1 MRKICLLFACVAFS
15 AVVFAQSDDVSKK
28 LSVTTQLFLDELKGE
43 ISFERNTQN
52 EKKLGLKPVDM
63 DLRWNR
69 KHRDRMIAT
78 PDTID
83 GEVFIS
89 AFIRLEDDS
98 QLSELEA
105 LGVQVQ
111 CSFDN
116 GLITANIPVDKIN
129 EVASIS
135 NVQRVNVASLMT
147 PATYKAREA
156 THVDDLLTLSN
167 DAISSGLTN
176 KYDGTGV
183 VLGVIDTGIDFQHI
197 AFKDKNGNSR
207 IKRAYVY
214 NGTSAKEYSKF
225 TATSPTTD
233 DRTADHGTHTSS
245 TAGGSSVIVNGNTVT
260 VTDDHANATYGGMA
274 PGADLYLAGING
286 LKSTYLANAF
296 QKICNYADE
305 VGKPVVVSNS
315 WGSQYGPHDGTDDF
329 GAVVS
334 RYFGSSH
341 PNHVCLFAAS
351 NDAGKSKDNEGGGY
365 HLSGTASK
373 SNPLGAI
380 LRSATYTNTDA
391 GYYYTDII
399 ANAWARSTSVSTI
412 ACTIYVLNS
421 KTGKVLTSVTVTPTS
436 SYGTSVSGLSNY
448 YEGSLKVYKD
458 YISGSKAQLLIQ
470 AEDLTSKSLYET
482 TQNGEKYYK
491 SNYTLAVQ
499 FYPTSGSSVIDV
511 WGGSYC
517 YYTDHL
523 STEGITWT
531 DGTDDMTVSD
541 EAMNP
546 NVISVGAYVTS
557 NRTTNYAGTTTDHS
571 YEYTIGDIA
580 PFSSYA
586 TASESVT
593 GLQYPWISAPGA
605 RLIAGVN
612 HYHTASTDDYSYYGS
627 NFNQDLVVNSASNPY
642 AAMEGTSMATP
653 VAAGIVALWLQA
665 AKEVDKQLTN
675 DDVKEIMKET
685 AIQDSYTTTGPN
697 ASHFG
702 QGKINAL
709 AGVQYILGANAS
721 PNIKAATTE
730 LTFAGDQKQIYRQ
743 AVNVKGFNLLEDI
756 SVTLNDENGIY
767 SVLPTTISTAD
778 AKNGVDLIITWAPI
792 DAGTSSASIVL
803 SSIDAEPVTINITG
817 TAEEVVPTIVA
828 SSESLAFAGDQK
840 QIYRQ
845 AVNVKGF
852 NLLEDISVTLND
864 ENGIY
869 SVLPTTIST
878 ADAKNGVDL
887 IITWAPID
895 AGTSSAS
902 IVLSSTDAEPVTI
915 NITGTAEEVIPTI
928 VASSESLTFAGYATL
943 SYELSCNVKG
953 LHLEDDISVTLNDEN
968 GVYSVS
974 PTTISKD
981 EAAEGIDLVI
991 TWSPVEAGSQQATIT
1006 LSSEGAED
1014 VVVSLNG
1021 TAEAAIPTIFTS
1033 ETSLSFSAG
1042 INVTD
1047 SKTLTV
1053 SGRFLAGNV
1062 TATLT
1067 DENGVFSVNPESFEV
1082 EENGTTV
1089 SVSFNASD
1097 EGNYSALLTL
1107 ASEGAECV
1115 SIALSAE
1122 ASDGGT
1128 AADPYLN
1135 IAKYAT
1141 IDEAGWNQKYV
1152 NNLYKYTENTDDGE
1166 AWLTMPIYG
1175 AWSTTYYD
1183 SHPQKWIAS
1192 NINSTLNTYTG
1203 KSWTASDVYQGNGE
1217 YFTSTIARGMGN
1229 GSKYATSPS
1238 TVTFYVTNITAVK
1251 LLGLNSKNTIS
1262 TNWNGTTTTSY
1273 PTYLEVYECSR
1284 NADGSLTEGTTTVG
1298 KESDD
1303 TKNASVNLS
1312 IASLDASKIY
1322 KVVAGQYRGFLY
1334 EIAFQTPLQ
1343 TAEPVVDAT
1352 PTELSLVSRIG
1363 STDEA
1368 TFKVTATDLME
1379 EVSVTLSD
1387 ENGVFSV
1394 DKTSISAEEALG
1406 GVEVLVSFSPTTG
1419 GTYTGTI
1426 TLTTKDAAPIT
1437 ISLTGTVAYEKGD
1450 TNMDGAVDIS
1460 DVVLAVNYVLGSA
1473 DASAEYGVTT
1483 YGDMN
1488 ADGTV
1493 DISDVVVIV
1502 NKILGGN
1509 TQE

>member
-1 MRKICLLFACVAFS
+1 MRKICLLFACMAFS
-15 AVVFAQSDDVSKK
+15 AVVFAQSDDMSKK

-52 EKKLGLKPVDM
+52 EKKLGLKPVDL

-98 QLSELEA
+98 QLNELEA

-129 EVASIS
+129 EVAGIS

-214 NGTSAKEYSKF
+214 NGTSAKEYSNF
-225 TATSPTTD
+225 TASSPTSD

-305 VGKPVVVSNS
+305 VGKPVVLSNS

-334 RYFGSSH
+334 SYFGPSH

-421 KTGKVLTSVTVTPTS
+421 KTGNVLTSVTVTPT

-491 SNYTLAVQ
+491 SNYTLAIQ

-511 WGGSYC
+511 WGGGYC

-756 SVTLNDENGIY
+756 SVTLNDESGIY
-767 SVLPTTISTAD
+767 SVSPTTISA
-778 AKNGVDLIITWAPI
+778 
-792 DAGTSSASIVL
+792 
-803 SSIDAEPVTINITG
+803 
-817 TAEEVVPTIVA
+817 
-828 SSESLAFAGDQK
+828 
-840 QIYRQ
+840 
-845 AVNVKGF
+845 
-852 NLLEDISVTLND
+852 
-864 ENGIY
+864 
-869 SVLPTTIST
+869 

-953 LHLEDDISVTLNDEN
+953 LHLEDGISVTLNDEN

-1021 TAEAAIPTIFTS
+1021 SAEAAIPTIFAN

-1042 INVTD
+1042 INETN

-1053 SGRFLAGNV
+1053 TGRFLAGNV

-1107 ASEGAECV
+1107 ESEGAESV

-1141 IDEAGWNQKYV
+1141 IDEVGWNQKYV
-1152 NNLYKYTENTDDGE
+1152 NNLYKYTENTDDGV
-1166 AWLTMPIYG
+1166 AWLTMPVYG
-1175 AWSTTYYD
+1175 AWTTTYYD

-1217 YFTSTIARGMGN
+1217 YFTSTTARGMGN

-1262 TNWNGTTTTSY
+1262 TNNGNSY

-1322 KVVAGQYRGFLY
+1322 KVVAAQYRGFLY
-1334 EIAFQTPLQ
+1334 EIAFQTPLP
-1343 TAEPVVDAT
+1343 TVVPVVDAT

-1363 STDEA
+1363 SADEA

-1406 GVEVLVSFSPTTG
+1406 GAEVLVTFSPTTG

-1426 TLTTKDAAPIT
+1426 MLTTKDASPIT

-1450 TNMDGAVDIS
+1450 TNMDGTVDIS

>member
-1 MRKICLLFACVAFS
+1 MRKICLLFACMAFS
-15 AVVFAQSDDVSKK
+15 SVVFAQSDDVSKK

-89 AFIRLEDDS
+89 AFIRLENDS

-129 EVASIS
+129 EVAGIS

-214 NGTSAKEYSKF
+214 NGTSAKEYSNF
-225 TATSPTTD
+225 TASSPTSD

-286 LKSTYLANAF
+286 LTSTYLANAF

-334 RYFGSSH
+334 SYFGSSH

-436 SYGTSVSGLSNY
+436 YGTSVSGLSNY

-458 YISGSKAQLLIQ
+458 YISGSKAQLLVQ

-491 SNYTLAVQ
+491 SNYTLAIQ

-511 WGGSYC
+511 WGGDYC

-557 NRTTNYAGTTTDHS
+557 NKTTNYAGTTTDHS

-593 GLQYPWISAPGA
+593 SLQYPWISAPGA

-665 AKEVDKQLTN
+665 ANEVDKQLTN

-685 AIQDSYTTTGPN
+685 AIHDSYTTTGPN

-709 AGVQYILGANAS
+709 AGVQYILGANAN
-721 PNIKAATTE
+721 PRIKAATTE
-730 LTFAGDQKQIYRQ
+730 LTFAG
-743 AVNVKGFNLLEDI
+743 
-756 SVTLNDENGIY
+756 
-767 SVLPTTISTAD
+767 
-778 AKNGVDLIITWAPI
+778 
-792 DAGTSSASIVL
+792 
-803 SSIDAEPVTINITG
+803 
-817 TAEEVVPTIVA
+817 
-828 SSESLAFAGDQK
+828 
-840 QIYRQ
+840 
-845 AVNVKGF
+845 
-852 NLLEDISVTLND
+852 
-864 ENGIY
+864 
-869 SVLPTTIST
+869 
-878 ADAKNGVDL
+878 
-887 IITWAPID
+887 
-895 AGTSSAS
+895 
-902 IVLSSTDAEPVTI
+902 
-915 NITGTAEEVIPTI
+915 
-928 VASSESLTFAGYATL
+928 YATL
-943 SYELSCNVKG
+943 SYEMSCNVKG
-953 LHLEDDISVTLNDEN
+953 LHLEDGISVTLNDEN

-974 PTTISKD
+974 PATISKD
-981 EAAEGIDLVI
+981 EAAEGIDLLI
-991 TWSPVEAGSQQATIT
+991 AWSPLEAGSQQATIT
-1006 LSSEGAED
+1006 LSSEGAQD
-1014 VVVSLNG
+1014 VVISLNG
-1021 TAEAAIPTIFTS
+1021 TAEAAIPTILAS

-1042 INVTD
+1042 INET
-1047 SKTLTV
+1047 KTSTFTV

-1067 DENGVFSVNPESFEV
+1067 DENGVFSVSPASFEA
-1082 EENGTTV
+1082 EENGTTI
-1089 SVSFNASD
+1089 SVRFNASA

-1107 ASEGAECV
+1107 ASEGAESV

-1141 IDEAGWNQKYV
+1141 IDEAGWNPKYV
-1152 NNLYKYTENTDDGE
+1152 NNLYKYTADTDHGV
-1166 AWLTMPIYG
+1166 AWLTMPVYG
-1175 AWSTTYYD
+1175 AWTTTYYD

-1192 NINSTLNTYTG
+1192 NVSSTQNTYTG
-1203 KSWTASDVYQGNGE
+1203 KPWTASDIYQGSSA
-1217 YFTSTIARGMGN
+1217 YFTSTTARAMGN
-1229 GSKYATSPS
+1229 GSKYASSPS
-1238 TVTFYVTNITAVK
+1238 TITFYVTNITAVK
-1251 LLGLNSKNTIS
+1251 LLGLNGSK
-1262 TNWNGTTTTSY
+1262 TTTSGLFGSSSY
-1273 PTYLEVYECSR
+1273 PTYLEIYECTR
-1284 NADGSLTEGTTTVG
+1284 NADGSLTEGTTTVA
-1298 KESDD
+1298 KETDD

-1312 IASLDASKIY
+1312 IASLHASKIY

-1334 EIAFQTPLQ
+1334 EIAFQTPLP
-1343 TAEPVVDAT
+1343 TADPLVDAT
-1352 PTELSLVSRIG
+1352 PTHLSLLSRIG
-1363 STDEA
+1363 STAEA
-1368 TFKVTATDLME
+1368 TFQVTATDLKE
-1379 EVSVTLSD
+1379 HVTVTLAD
-1387 ENGVFSV
+1387 DNGVFSV
-1394 DKTSISAEEALG
+1394 NKTSISAEEAQG
-1406 GVEVLVSFSPTTG
+1406 GAEILVSFSPATG
-1419 GTYTGTI
+1419 GTYTGTV
-1426 TLTTKDAAPIT
+1426 TLTTRDAAPVT
-1437 ISLTGTVAYEKGD
+1437 ISLTGTVAYEMGD

-1460 DVVLAVNYVLGSA
+1460 DAVLAVNYVLGSA

-1488 ADGTV
+1488 ADGTL
-1493 DISDVVVIV
+1493 DISDVVAIV
-1502 NKILGGN
+1502 SKILGGSD
-1509 TQE
+1509 QE

>member
-1 MRKICLLFACVAFS
+1 MRKICLLFACMAFS

-89 AFIRLEDDS
+89 AFIRLENDS

-111 CSFDN
+111 CLFDN

-129 EVASIS
+129 EVAGIS

-214 NGTSAKEYSKF
+214 NGTSAKEYSNF
-225 TATSPTTD
+225 TASSPTSD

-260 VTDDHANATYGGMA
+260 VTDDHARATYGGMA

-286 LKSTYLANAF
+286 LTSTYLANAF
-296 QKICNYADE
+296 QKICSYADE

-329 GAVVS
+329 GTVVS
-334 RYFGSSH
+334 RYFGPSH

-436 SYGTSVSGLSNY
+436 YGTSVSGLSNY

-458 YISGSKAQLLIQ
+458 YISGNKAQLLVQ

-491 SNYTLAVQ
+491 SNYTLAIQ

-511 WGGSYC
+511 WGGDYC

-557 NRTTNYAGTTTDHS
+557 NRTTNHAGTTTDHS

-612 HYHTASTDDYSYYGS
+612 HYHTASTDEYSYYGS
-627 NFNQDLVVNSASNPY
+627 KLNKDLIVNSASNPY

-665 AKEVDKQLTN
+665 ANEVDKQLTN
-675 DDVKEIMKET
+675 DDVKEIMKAT
-685 AIQDSYTTTGPN
+685 AIQDSYTTSGPN

-709 AGVQYILGANAS
+709 AGVQYILGANAN
-721 PNIKAATTE
+721 PRIKAATTE
-730 LTFAGDQKQIYRQ
+730 LTFAG
-743 AVNVKGFNLLEDI
+743 
-756 SVTLNDENGIY
+756 
-767 SVLPTTISTAD
+767 
-778 AKNGVDLIITWAPI
+778 
-792 DAGTSSASIVL
+792 
-803 SSIDAEPVTINITG
+803 
-817 TAEEVVPTIVA
+817 
-828 SSESLAFAGDQK
+828 
-840 QIYRQ
+840 
-845 AVNVKGF
+845 
-852 NLLEDISVTLND
+852 
-864 ENGIY
+864 
-869 SVLPTTIST
+869 
-878 ADAKNGVDL
+878 
-887 IITWAPID
+887 
-895 AGTSSAS
+895 
-902 IVLSSTDAEPVTI
+902 
-915 NITGTAEEVIPTI
+915 
-928 VASSESLTFAGYATL
+928 YATL
-943 SYELSCNVKG
+943 SYEMSCNVKG
-953 LHLEDDISVTLNDEN
+953 LHLEDGISVTLNDEN

-981 EAAEGIDLVI
+981 EAAEGIDLLI
-991 TWSPVEAGSQQATIT
+991 TWSPLEAGSQQATIT
-1006 LSSEGAED
+1006 LSSEGAQD
-1014 VVVSLNG
+1014 VVISLNG
-1021 TAEAAIPTIFTS
+1021 TAEAAIPTILAS

-1042 INVTD
+1042 INET
-1047 SKTLTV
+1047 KTSTFTV

-1062 TATLT
+1062 TAALT
-1067 DENGVFSVNPESFEV
+1067 DENGVFSVSPASFEA
-1082 EENGTTV
+1082 EENGTTI
-1089 SVSFNASD
+1089 SVRFNASA

-1107 ASEGAECV
+1107 ASEGAESV

-1141 IDEAGWNQKYV
+1141 IDQAGWNPKYV
-1152 NNLYKYTENTDDGE
+1152 NNLYKYTADTDHGV
-1166 AWLTMPIYG
+1166 AWLTMPVYG
-1175 AWSTTYYD
+1175 AWTTTYYD

-1192 NINSTLNTYTG
+1192 NVSSTRNTYTG
-1203 KSWTASDVYQGNGE
+1203 KPWTASDIYQGSSA
-1217 YFTSTIARGMGN
+1217 YFTSTTARAMGN
-1229 GSKYATSPS
+1229 GSKYASAPS

-1251 LLGLNSKNTIS
+1251 LLGLNGSK
-1262 TNWNGTTTTSY
+1262 TTTSGLFGSSSY
-1273 PTYLEVYECSR
+1273 PTYLEVYECTR

-1298 KESDD
+1298 KETDD

-1312 IASLDASKIY
+1312 IASLHASKIY

-1334 EIAFQTPLQ
+1334 EIAFQTPLP
-1343 TAEPVVDAT
+1343 TADPLVDAT
-1352 PTELSLVSRIG
+1352 PTELSLLSRIG

-1368 TFKVTATDLME
+1368 TFEVTATDLKE
-1379 EVSVTLSD
+1379 HLTVTLTD
-1387 ENGVFSV
+1387 DNGVFSV
-1394 DKTSISAEEALG
+1394 NKTSIPAEEAQG
-1406 GVEVLVSFSPTTG
+1406 GAEILVSFSPTTG
-1419 GTYTGTI
+1419 GTYTGTV
-1426 TLTTKDAAPIT
+1426 TLTTRDAAPVT
-1437 ISLTGTVAYEKGD
+1437 ISLTGTVAYEMGD

-1460 DVVLAVNYVLGSA
+1460 DAVLAVNYVLGSA

-1488 ADGTV
+1488 ADGTL
-1493 DISDVVVIV
+1493 DISDVVAIV
-1502 NKILGGN
+1502 SKILGGSD
-1509 TQE
+1509 QE

>member
-1 MRKICLLFACVAFS
+1 MRKICLLFACMAFS

-129 EVASIS
+129 EVANIS

-214 NGTSAKEYSKF
+214 NGTSAKEYSNF
-225 TATSPTTD
+225 TASSPTSD

-260 VTDDHANATYGGMA
+260 VTDDHARATYGGMA

-286 LKSTYLANAF
+286 LTSTYLANAF

-305 VGKPVVVSNS
+305 AGKPVVVSNS

-334 RYFGSSH
+334 RYFGPSH

-421 KTGKVLTSVTVTPTS
+421 KTGKVLTSVTVTPS

-458 YISGSKAQLLIQ
+458 YISGSKAQLLVQ

-491 SNYTLAVQ
+491 SNYTLAIQ

-511 WGGSYC
+511 WGGDYC

-557 NRTTNYAGTTTDHS
+557 NRTTNYAATTTDHS

-665 AKEVDKQLTN
+665 ANEVDKQLTN

-685 AIQDSYTTTGPN
+685 AIHDSYTTTGPN

-709 AGVQYILGANAS
+709 AGVQYILGANAN
-721 PNIKAATTE
+721 PRIKAATTE
-730 LTFAGDQKQIYRQ
+730 LTFAG
-743 AVNVKGFNLLEDI
+743 
-756 SVTLNDENGIY
+756 
-767 SVLPTTISTAD
+767 
-778 AKNGVDLIITWAPI
+778 
-792 DAGTSSASIVL
+792 
-803 SSIDAEPVTINITG
+803 
-817 TAEEVVPTIVA
+817 
-828 SSESLAFAGDQK
+828 
-840 QIYRQ
+840 
-845 AVNVKGF
+845 
-852 NLLEDISVTLND
+852 
-864 ENGIY
+864 
-869 SVLPTTIST
+869 
-878 ADAKNGVDL
+878 
-887 IITWAPID
+887 
-895 AGTSSAS
+895 
-902 IVLSSTDAEPVTI
+902 
-915 NITGTAEEVIPTI
+915 
-928 VASSESLTFAGYATL
+928 YATL
-943 SYELSCNVKG
+943 SYEMSCNVKG
-953 LHLEDDISVTLNDEN
+953 LHLEDGISVTLNDEN

-974 PTTISKD
+974 PTTIPKD
-981 EAAEGIDLVI
+981 EAAEGIDLLI
-991 TWSPVEAGSQQATIT
+991 TWSPLEAGSQQATIT
-1006 LSSEGAED
+1006 LSSEGADD
-1014 VVVSLNG
+1014 VVISLNG
-1021 TAEAAIPTIFTS
+1021 TAEAAIPTIFAS

-1042 INVTD
+1042 INET
-1047 SKTLTV
+1047 KTSTFTV

-1067 DENGVFSVNPESFEV
+1067 DENGVFSVSPASFEA
-1082 EENGTTV
+1082 EENGTTI
-1089 SVSFNASD
+1089 SVRFNASA

-1107 ASEGAECV
+1107 ASEGAESV

-1141 IDEAGWNQKYV
+1141 IDEAGWNPKYV
-1152 NNLYKYTENTDDGE
+1152 NNLYKYTADTDHGV
-1166 AWLTMPIYG
+1166 AWLTMPVYG
-1175 AWSTTYYD
+1175 AWTTTYYD

-1192 NINSTLNTYTG
+1192 NVNSTRNTYTG
-1203 KSWTASDVYQGNGE
+1203 KPWTASDIYQGSSA
-1217 YFTSTIARGMGN
+1217 YFTSTTARAMGN
-1229 GSKYATSPS
+1229 GSKYAVSPS

-1251 LLGLNSKNTIS
+1251 LLGLNSKNTLS
-1262 TNWNGTTTTSY
+1262 TNNGSGY
-1273 PTYLEVYECSR
+1273 PTYLEVYECTR

-1298 KESDD
+1298 KETDD

-1312 IASLDASKIY
+1312 IASLHASKIY
-1322 KVVAGQYRGFLY
+1322 KVVAAQYRGFLY
-1334 EIAFQTPLQ
+1334 EIAFQTPLP
-1343 TAEPVVDAT
+1343 TADPLVDAT
-1352 PTELSLVSRIG
+1352 PTELSLLSRIG

-1368 TFKVTATDLME
+1368 SFQVTATDLKE
-1379 EVSVTLSD
+1379 HLTVTLTD
-1387 ENGVFSV
+1387 DNGVFSV
-1394 DKTSISAEEALG
+1394 NKTSISAEEALG
-1406 GVEVLVSFSPTTG
+1406 GAEILVSFSPTTG
-1419 GTYTGTI
+1419 GTYTGTV
-1426 TLTTKDAAPIT
+1426 TLTTRDAAPVT
-1437 ISLTGTVAYEKGD
+1437 ISLTGTVAYEMGD

-1460 DVVLAVNYVLGSA
+1460 VAVLAVNYVLGSA

-1488 ADGTV
+1488 ADGTL
-1493 DISDVVVIV
+1493 DISDVVLIV
-1502 NKILGGN
+1502 SKILGGSV
-1509 TQE
+1509 QE

>member
-1 MRKICLLFACVAFS
+1 MAFS
-15 AVVFAQSDDVSKK
+15 AVVFAQSDDVGKK
-28 LSVTTQLFLDELKGE
+28 LSITTQMFLDELKGE

-83 GEVFIS
+83 GEVYIS

-129 EVASIS
+129 EVAGIS

-197 AFKDKNGNSR
+197 AFKDKNGDSR

-214 NGTSAKEYSKF
+214 NGSRAQEYSNF
-225 TATSPTTD
+225 TATSPTSD

-315 WGSQYGPHDGTDDF
+315 WGSQNGPHDGTDDF
-329 GAVVS
+329 GTVVS
-334 RYFGSSH
+334 SYFGPSH

-365 HLSGTASK
+365 YLSGSASK

-380 LRSATYTNTDA
+380 IRSDSYTNTDA

-412 ACTIYVLNS
+412 ACNFYVLDS
-421 KTGKVLTSVTVTPTS
+421 KTGEVKTSVTVTPST
-436 SYGTSVSGLSNY
+436 YGTGTSVSGLSNY
-448 YEGSLKVYKD
+448 YKGDIYVYR
-458 YISGSKAQLLIQ
+458 YTSGNKTQLIIKAT
-470 AEDLTSKSLYET
+470 DLTSTSIYAV

-491 SNYTLAVQ
+491 SNYTLAIQ

-511 WGGSYC
+511 WGGDYC

-523 STEGITWT
+523 STKGITWT
-531 DGTDDMTVSD
+531 DGTDDMSVSD

-557 NRTTNYAGTTTDHS
+557 NRTTNYAGTTTDYS
-571 YEYTIGDIA
+571 DEYTVGDIA

-605 RLIAGVN
+605 RLTAGVN

-627 NFNQDLVVNSASNPY
+627 YLDKDLVVNSASNPY

-756 SVTLNDENGIY
+756 SVTLNDESGIY
-767 SVLPTTISTAD
+767 SVLPTTISAAD

-792 DAGTSSASIVL
+792 DAGTSSASVVL
-803 SSIDAEPVTINITG
+803 SSTDAEPVTINITG

-828 SSESLAFAGDQK
+828 SSESLTFAGDQK

-869 SVLPTTIST
+869 SVLPTTISA

-915 NITGTAEEVIPTI
+915 NITGTAEEVVPTI

-1021 TAEAAIPTIFTS
+1021 TAEAAIPTIFAS
-1033 ETSLSFSAG
+1033 ETSLSFSSG
-1042 INVTD
+1042 INETD

-1089 SVSFNASD
+1089 SVNFNASD

-1107 ASEGAECV
+1107 ASEGAERV
-1115 SIALSAE
+1115 SIVLSAE

-1141 IDEAGWNQKYV
+1141 IDEAGWNKKYV
-1152 NNLYKYTENTDDGE
+1152 NNLYKYTEYTDDGE

-1192 NINSTLNTYTG
+1192 NINSTQNTYTG
-1203 KSWTASDVYQGNGE
+1203 KSWTASDVYQGSGE
-1217 YFTSTIARGMGN
+1217 YFTSTTARGMGN

-1262 TNWNGTTTTSY
+1262 TNNGNSY

-1368 TFKVTATDLME
+1368 TFKVTATDLKE
-1379 EVSVTLSD
+1379 EVTVTLSD

-1406 GVEVLVSFSPTTG
+1406 GVDVLVSFSPTTG

-1437 ISLTGTVAYEKGD
+1437 ISLTGTIAYEKGD
-1450 TNMDGAVDIS
+1450 TNMDGTVDIS

-1493 DISDVVVIV
+1493 DISDVVIIV

>member
-1 MRKICLLFACVAFS
+1 MRKICLLFACMAFS

-28 LSVTTQLFLDELKGE
+28 LSVTTQLLLDELKGE

-52 EKKLGLKPVDM
+52 EKKLGLKPVDL

-129 EVASIS
+129 EVAGIS

-167 DAISSGLTN
+167 DAISSGLSN

-214 NGTSAKEYSKF
+214 NGKSAQEYSKF

-365 HLSGTASK
+365 HLSGIASK

-458 YISGSKAQLLIQ
+458 YISGSKAQLLIK

-491 SNYTLAVQ
+491 SNYTLAIQ

-511 WGGSYC
+511 WGGGYC

-709 AGVQYILGANAS
+709 AGVQYILGANAN

-743 AVNVKGFNLLEDI
+743 TVNVKGFNLLEDI
-756 SVTLNDENGIY
+756 SVTLNDESGIY
-767 SVLPTTISTAD
+767 SVSPTTISA
-778 AKNGVDLIITWAPI
+778 
-792 DAGTSSASIVL
+792 
-803 SSIDAEPVTINITG
+803 
-817 TAEEVVPTIVA
+817 
-828 SSESLAFAGDQK
+828 
-840 QIYRQ
+840 
-845 AVNVKGF
+845 
-852 NLLEDISVTLND
+852 
-864 ENGIY
+864 
-869 SVLPTTIST
+869 

-915 NITGTAEEVIPTI
+915 NITGTAEEVVPTI
-928 VASSESLTFAGYATL
+928 VASSESLTFSGYATL

-953 LHLEDDISVTLNDEN
+953 LHLEDGISVTLNDEN

-1021 TAEAAIPTIFTS
+1021 TAEAAIPTIFAS

-1042 INVTD
+1042 INETD

-1053 SGRFLAGNV
+1053 TGRFLAGNV

-1107 ASEGAECV
+1107 ASEGAESV

-1128 AADPYLN
+1128 ATDPYLN

-1152 NNLYKYTENTDDGE
+1152 NNLYKYTEDTDNGV
-1166 AWLTMPIYG
+1166 AWLTMPVYG

-1192 NINSTLNTYTG
+1192 NINSTQNTYTG
-1203 KSWTASDVYQGNGE
+1203 KSWTASDVYQGSGE
-1217 YFTSTIARGMGN
+1217 YFTSTTARGMGN

-1251 LLGLNSKNTIS
+1251 LLGLNGSK
-1262 TNWNGTTTTSY
+1262 TTTSGLFGSSSY
-1273 PTYLEVYECSR
+1273 PTYLEVYECTR
-1284 NADGSLTEGTTTVG
+1284 NADSSLTEGTTTVG

-1322 KVVAGQYRGFLY
+1322 KVVAGQYRGFLF

-1368 TFKVTATDLME
+1368 TFKVAATDLKE
-1379 EVSVTLSD
+1379 EVTVTLSD
-1387 ENGVFSV
+1387 EKGVFSV

-1406 GVEVLVSFSPTTG
+1406 GAEVLVSFSPTTG

-1437 ISLTGTVAYEKGD
+1437 ISLTGTVTYEKGD
-1450 TNMDGAVDIS
+1450 TNMDGTVDIS

-1473 DASAEYGVTT
+1473 DASAEYGVTTYGVTT

>member
-1 MRKICLLFACVAFS
+1 MRKICLLFACMAFS

-89 AFIRLEDDS
+89 AFIRLENDS

-129 EVASIS
+129 EVAGIS

-197 AFKDKNGNSR
+197 AFKDKNGDSR

-214 NGTSAKEYSKF
+214 NGSRAQEYSKF

-329 GAVVS
+329 ADVIA
-334 RYFGSSH
+334 RYFGPSH

-365 HLSGTASK
+365 YLSGSASK

-380 LRSATYTNTDA
+380 IRSDSYTNTDA

-412 ACTIYVLNS
+412 ACNFYVLDS
-421 KTGKVLTSVTVTPTS
+421 KTGEVKTSVTVTPST
-436 SYGTSVSGLSNY
+436 YGTGTSVSGLSNY
-448 YEGSLKVYKD
+448 YKGDIYVYR
-458 YISGSKAQLLIQ
+458 YTSGNKTQLIIKAT
-470 AEDLTSKSLYET
+470 DLTSTSIYAV

-491 SNYTLAVQ
+491 SNYTLAIQ

-511 WGGSYC
+511 WGGDYC

-593 GLQYPWISAPGA
+593 DLQYPWISAPGA

-685 AIQDSYTTTGPN
+685 AIHDSYTTTGPN

-756 SVTLNDENGIY
+756 SVTLNDESGIY
-767 SVLPTTISTAD
+767 SVLPTTISA
-778 AKNGVDLIITWAPI
+778 
-792 DAGTSSASIVL
+792 
-803 SSIDAEPVTINITG
+803 
-817 TAEEVVPTIVA
+817 
-828 SSESLAFAGDQK
+828 
-840 QIYRQ
+840 
-845 AVNVKGF
+845 
-852 NLLEDISVTLND
+852 
-864 ENGIY
+864 
-869 SVLPTTIST
+869 

-915 NITGTAEEVIPTI
+915 NITGTAEEVVPTI

-1021 TAEAAIPTIFTS
+1021 TAEAAIPTIFAS
-1033 ETSLSFSAG
+1033 ETSLSFSSG
-1042 INVTD
+1042 INETD

-1089 SVSFNASD
+1089 SVSFNASA

-1107 ASEGAECV
+1107 ASEGAESI

-1152 NNLYKYTENTDDGE
+1152 NNLYRYTEDTDNGV
-1166 AWLTMPIYG
+1166 AWLTMPVYG

-1192 NINSTLNTYTG
+1192 NINSTQNTYTG
-1203 KSWTASDVYQGNGE
+1203 KSWTASDVYQGSGE
-1217 YFTSTIARGMGN
+1217 YFTSTTARGMGN

-1262 TNWNGTTTTSY
+1262 TNNGNSY
-1273 PTYLEVYECSR
+1273 PTYLEVYECTR

-1343 TAEPVVDAT
+1343 TAEPVMDAT

-1368 TFKVTATDLME
+1368 TFKVTATDLKE

-1450 TNMDGAVDIS
+1450 TNMDGTVDIS

-1502 NKILGGN
+1502 NKILGGSA
-1509 TQE
+1509 QE

>member
-1 MRKICLLFACVAFS
+1 MRKICLLFACMAFS

-83 GEVFIS
+83 GEVYIS

-129 EVASIS
+129 EVAAIS

-214 NGTSAKEYSKF
+214 NGSRAQEYSNF
-225 TATSPTTD
+225 TASSPTSD

-286 LKSTYLANAF
+286 LTSTYLANAF

-329 GAVVS
+329 GTIVS

-421 KTGKVLTSVTVTPTS
+421 KTGKVLTSVTVTPS

-458 YISGSKAQLLIQ
+458 YISGSKAQLLVQ

-491 SNYTLAVQ
+491 SNYTLAIQ

-511 WGGSYC
+511 WGGDYC

-593 GLQYPWISAPGA
+593 GFQYPWISAPGA

-685 AIQDSYTTTGPN
+685 AIHDSYTTTGPN

-721 PNIKAATTE
+721 PNIKAATT
-730 LTFAGDQKQIYRQ
+730 Q
-743 AVNVKGFNLLEDI
+743 
-756 SVTLNDENGIY
+756 
-767 SVLPTTISTAD
+767 
-778 AKNGVDLIITWAPI
+778 
-792 DAGTSSASIVL
+792 
-803 SSIDAEPVTINITG
+803 
-817 TAEEVVPTIVA
+817 
-828 SSESLAFAGDQK
+828 
-840 QIYRQ
+840 
-845 AVNVKGF
+845 
-852 NLLEDISVTLND
+852 
-864 ENGIY
+864 
-869 SVLPTTIST
+869 
-878 ADAKNGVDL
+878 
-887 IITWAPID
+887 
-895 AGTSSAS
+895 
-902 IVLSSTDAEPVTI
+902 
-915 NITGTAEEVIPTI
+915 
-928 VASSESLTFAGYATL
+928 LTFAGYATL

-953 LHLEDDISVTLNDEN
+953 LHLEDGISVTLNDEN

-974 PTTISKD
+974 PTTIPKD
-981 EAAEGIDLVI
+981 EAAEGIDLLI
-991 TWSPVEAGSQQATIT
+991 TWSPLEAGSQQATIT

-1014 VVVSLNG
+1014 VVISLNG
-1021 TAEAAIPTIFTS
+1021 TAEAAIPTILAS

-1042 INVTD
+1042 INET
-1047 SKTLTV
+1047 KTNTFTV

-1062 TATLT
+1062 TAMLT
-1067 DENGVFSVNPESFEV
+1067 DENCVFSVNPASFEA

-1089 SVSFNASD
+1089 SVHFNASA

-1107 ASEGAECV
+1107 ASEGAESV

-1152 NNLYKYTENTDDGE
+1152 NNLYKYSADTDHGV
-1166 AWLTMPIYG
+1166 AWLTMPVYG
-1175 AWSTTYYD
+1175 AWTTTYYD

-1192 NINSTLNTYTG
+1192 NVRSTQNTYTG
-1203 KSWTASDVYQGNGE
+1203 KSWTASDIYQGSDE
-1217 YFTSTIARGMGN
+1217 YFASTTARAMGN
-1229 GSKYATSPS
+1229 GSKYAASPS

-1251 LLGLNSKNTIS
+1251 LLGLNSKNTSS
-1262 TNWNGTTTTSY
+1262 TNNVSGY
-1273 PTYLEVYECSR
+1273 PTYLEVYECTR
-1284 NADGSLTEGTTTVG
+1284 NADGSLTEETTTVA
-1298 KESDD
+1298 KETDD

-1312 IASLDASKIY
+1312 IASLHASKIY

-1343 TAEPVVDAT
+1343 TADPFVDAT
-1352 PTELSLVSRIG
+1352 PTELSLLSRIG
-1363 STDEA
+1363 STAEA
-1368 TFKVTATDLME
+1368 TFQVTATDLKE
-1379 EVSVTLSD
+1379 DVALTLTD
-1387 ENGVFSV
+1387 EHGVFSV
-1394 DKTSISAEEALG
+1394 DKTSISAEEAQEG
-1406 GVEVLVSFSPTTG
+1406 AEILVSFSPTTG

-1426 TLTTKDAAPIT
+1426 TLTTKHAAPIT
-1437 ISLTGTVAYEKGD
+1437 ISLTGTVAYEMGD

-1460 DVVLAVNYVLGSA
+1460 DAVLAVNYVLGSA

-1488 ADGTV
+1488 ADGTL
-1493 DISDVVVIV
+1493 DISDVVAIV
-1502 NKILGGN
+1502 SKILGGN

>member
-1 MRKICLLFACVAFS
+1 MRKICLLFASMAFS

-52 EKKLGLKPVDM
+52 EKKLGLKPVDL

-129 EVASIS
+129 EVAGIS

-214 NGTSAKEYSKF
+214 NGKSAQEYSKF

-329 GAVVS
+329 GTVVS
-334 RYFGSSH
+334 SYFGSSH

-458 YISGSKAQLLIQ
+458 YISGSKAQLLIK

-482 TQNGEKYYK
+482 TQNGDKYYK
-491 SNYTLAVQ
+491 SNYTLAIQ

-517 YYTDHL
+517 YYSDHL

-557 NRTTNYAGTTTDHS
+557 NRTTNYAGTTSDHS

-612 HYHTASTDDYSYYGS
+612 HYHTASTDDNSYYGS
-627 NFNQDLVVNSASNPY
+627 YFNKDLVVNSANNPY

-709 AGVQYILGANAS
+709 AGVQYILGANAN
-721 PNIKAATTE
+721 PNIKVATTE

-756 SVTLNDENGIY
+756 SVTLNDESGIY
-767 SVLPTTISTAD
+767 SVSPTTISA
-778 AKNGVDLIITWAPI
+778 
-792 DAGTSSASIVL
+792 
-803 SSIDAEPVTINITG
+803 
-817 TAEEVVPTIVA
+817 
-828 SSESLAFAGDQK
+828 
-840 QIYRQ
+840 
-845 AVNVKGF
+845 
-852 NLLEDISVTLND
+852 
-864 ENGIY
+864 
-869 SVLPTTIST
+869 

-915 NITGTAEEVIPTI
+915 NITGTAEEVVPTI

-991 TWSPVEAGSQQATIT
+991 TWSPVEAGSQQATII

-1021 TAEAAIPTIFTS
+1021 TAEAAIPTIFAS

-1042 INVTD
+1042 INETD

-1067 DENGVFSVNPESFEV
+1067 DENGVFSVNPELFEV

-1089 SVSFNASD
+1089 SVSFNASA

-1107 ASEGAECV
+1107 ASEGAESI

-1141 IDEAGWNQKYV
+1141 IDEVGWNQKYV
-1152 NNLYKYTENTDDGE
+1152 NNLYKYTEDTDNGV
-1166 AWLTMPIYG
+1166 AWLTMPVYG
-1175 AWSTTYYD
+1175 AWTTTYYD

-1192 NINSTLNTYTG
+1192 NINSTQNTYTG
-1203 KSWTASDVYQGNGE
+1203 KSWTASDVYQGSGE
-1217 YFTSTIARGMGN
+1217 YFTSTTARGMGN

-1251 LLGLNSKNTIS
+1251 LLGLNGSK
-1262 TNWNGTTTTSY
+1262 TTTSGLFGSSSY
-1273 PTYLEVYECSR
+1273 PTYLEVYECTR

-1322 KVVAGQYRGFLY
+1322 KVVAGQYRGFLF

-1368 TFKVTATDLME
+1368 TFKVAATDLKE
-1379 EVSVTLSD
+1379 EVTVTLSD
-1387 ENGVFSV
+1387 EKGVFSV

-1406 GVEVLVSFSPTTG
+1406 GAEVLVSFSPTTG

-1437 ISLTGTVAYEKGD
+1437 ISLTGTVTYEKGD
-1450 TNMDGAVDIS
+1450 TNMDGTVDIS

-1473 DASAEYGVTT
+1473 DASAEYGVTTYGVTT

>member
-1 MRKICLLFACVAFS
+1 MRKICLLFVCVAFS
-15 AVVFAQSDDVSKK
+15 AIVFAQSDDVSKK

-52 EKKLGLKPVDM
+52 EKKLGLKPVDL

-83 GEVFIS
+83 GEIYIS

-129 EVASIS
+129 EVAGIS

-176 KYDGTGV
+176 KYDGTGI

-214 NGTSAKEYSKF
+214 NGKSAQEYSKF

-329 GAVVS
+329 GKVVS
-334 RYFGSSH
+334 SYFGSSH

-380 LRSATYTNTDA
+380 LRSATYSNTDA

-436 SYGTSVSGLSNY
+436 YGTSVSGLSNY
-448 YEGSLKVYKD
+448 YGGSLKVYKD
-458 YISGSKAQLLIQ
+458 YISGSKAQLIIK

-491 SNYTLAVQ
+491 SNYTLAIQ

-511 WGGSYC
+511 WGGDYC

-709 AGVQYILGANAS
+709 AGVQYILGANAN
-721 PNIKAATTE
+721 PNIKVATTE
-730 LTFAGDQKQIYRQ
+730 PIFAGDQKQIYRQ

-756 SVTLNDENGIY
+756 SVTLNDESGIY
-767 SVLPTTISTAD
+767 SVSPTTISA
-778 AKNGVDLIITWAPI
+778 
-792 DAGTSSASIVL
+792 
-803 SSIDAEPVTINITG
+803 
-817 TAEEVVPTIVA
+817 
-828 SSESLAFAGDQK
+828 
-840 QIYRQ
+840 
-845 AVNVKGF
+845 
-852 NLLEDISVTLND
+852 
-864 ENGIY
+864 
-869 SVLPTTIST
+869 

-981 EAAEGIDLVI
+981 KAAEGIDLVI

-1021 TAEAAIPTIFTS
+1021 TAEAAIPTIFAS
-1033 ETSLSFSAG
+1033 ETSLSFSSC
-1042 INVTD
+1042 INETD

-1107 ASEGAECV
+1107 ASEGAESI

-1152 NNLYKYTENTDDGE
+1152 NNLYKYTEDADNGV
-1166 AWLTMPIYG
+1166 AWLTMPVYG
-1175 AWSTTYYD
+1175 AWTTTYYD

-1192 NINSTLNTYTG
+1192 NVNSTQNTYTG
-1203 KSWTASDVYQGNGE
+1203 KSWTALDVYQGSGE

-1251 LLGLNSKNTIS
+1251 LLGLNGSK
-1262 TNWNGTTTTSY
+1262 TTTSGWFGSSSY
-1273 PTYLEVYECSR
+1273 PTYLEVYECTR

-1322 KVVAGQYRGFLY
+1322 KVVAAQHRGFLY

-1343 TAEPVVDAT
+1343 TAVPVVDAT

-1368 TFKVTATDLME
+1368 TFKVTATDLKE
-1379 EVSVTLSD
+1379 DVSVSLSD

-1394 DKTSISAEEALG
+1394 DKTSISAEEALEG
-1406 GVEVLVSFSPTTG
+1406 AEILVSFSPTTG
-1419 GTYTGTI
+1419 STYTGTI

-1502 NKILGGN
+1502 NKILGGSS
-1509 TQE
+1509 QE

>member
-1 MRKICLLFACVAFS
+1 MRKICLLFACMAFS

-83 GEVFIS
+83 GEVYIS

-129 EVASIS
+129 EVAAIS

-214 NGTSAKEYSKF
+214 NGSRAQEYSNF
-225 TATSPTTD
+225 TATSPTSD

-286 LKSTYLANAF
+286 LTSTYLANAF

-365 HLSGTASK
+365 HLSGSASK

-458 YISGSKAQLLIQ
+458 YISGSKAQLLVQ

-491 SNYTLAVQ
+491 SNYTLAIQ

-511 WGGSYC
+511 WGGGYC

-523 STEGITWT
+523 PSEGITWT

-593 GLQYPWISAPGA
+593 GFQYPWISAPGA

-627 NFNQDLVVNSASNPY
+627 YLNGDLVVNSASNPY

-675 DDVKEIMKET
+675 DDVKEIMKVT
-685 AIQDSYTTTGPN
+685 AIHDSYTTTGPN

-709 AGVQYILGANAS
+709 AGVQYILGANAN
-721 PNIKAATTE
+721 PRIKAATTE
-730 LTFAGDQKQIYRQ
+730 LTFAG
-743 AVNVKGFNLLEDI
+743 
-756 SVTLNDENGIY
+756 
-767 SVLPTTISTAD
+767 
-778 AKNGVDLIITWAPI
+778 
-792 DAGTSSASIVL
+792 
-803 SSIDAEPVTINITG
+803 
-817 TAEEVVPTIVA
+817 
-828 SSESLAFAGDQK
+828 
-840 QIYRQ
+840 
-845 AVNVKGF
+845 
-852 NLLEDISVTLND
+852 
-864 ENGIY
+864 
-869 SVLPTTIST
+869 
-878 ADAKNGVDL
+878 
-887 IITWAPID
+887 
-895 AGTSSAS
+895 
-902 IVLSSTDAEPVTI
+902 
-915 NITGTAEEVIPTI
+915 
-928 VASSESLTFAGYATL
+928 YATL
-943 SYELSCNVKG
+943 SYEMSCNVKG
-953 LHLEDDISVTLNDEN
+953 LHLEDGISVTLNDEN

-981 EAAEGIDLVI
+981 EAEEGIHLVV
-991 TWSPVEAGSQQATIT
+991 TWSPIAAGSQQATIT
-1006 LSSEGAED
+1006 LSSEGAQD

-1021 TAEAAIPTIFTS
+1021 TAEAAIPTILAS

-1042 INVTD
+1042 LNETKT
-1047 SKTLTV
+1047 STLTV

-1067 DENGVFSVNPESFEV
+1067 DENGVFSVNPASFEA

-1089 SVSFNASD
+1089 SVRFNASA

-1107 ASEGAECV
+1107 ASEGAESV
-1115 SIALSAE
+1115 TIALSAE
-1122 ASDGGT
+1122 AVDGGT

-1141 IDEAGWNQKYV
+1141 IDEAGWNKSYV
-1152 NNLYKYTENTDDGE
+1152 NTLYKYMEDTDHDV
-1166 AWLTMPIYG
+1166 AWLTMPVYG
-1175 AWSTTYYD
+1175 AWTTTYYD
-1183 SHPQKWIAS
+1183 LHPQKWIAS
-1192 NINSTLNTYTG
+1192 NVTSTNNTYTG
-1203 KSWTASDVYQGNGE
+1203 NTSWTASDVYQGSDA
-1217 YFTSTIARGMGN
+1217 YFTSTNARVMGN
-1229 GSKYATSPS
+1229 GSKYATTPS

-1251 LLGLNSKNTIS
+1251 LLGLNSKNTS
-1262 TNWNGTTTTSY
+1262 GWFTSY
-1273 PTYLEVYECSR
+1273 PTYLEVYECTR
-1284 NADGSLTEGTTTVG
+1284 NDDGSLTEGTTSIDRQANSTA
-1298 KESDD
+1298 
-1303 TKNASVNLS
+1303 NASVNLS
-1312 IASLDASKIY
+1312 VASLDASKIY
-1322 KVVAGQYRGFLY
+1322 KVVAGQYRGFLH

-1343 TAEPVVDAT
+1343 TAEPVVEGT
-1352 PTELSLVSRIG
+1352 PEELSLVSNIG
-1363 STDEA
+1363 KTANA
-1368 TFKVTATDLME
+1368 TFRVTATDLKDR
-1379 EVSVTLSD
+1379 VTVTLTD
-1387 ENGVFSV
+1387 EHGVFSV
-1394 DKTSISAEEALG
+1394 DKASISAEEAQG
-1406 GVEVLVSFSPTTG
+1406 GAEILVSFSPTTG
-1419 GTYTGTI
+1419 GTFAGTI
-1426 TLTTKDAAPIT
+1426 TLTTKHAAPVT
-1437 ISLTGTVAYEKGD
+1437 ISLTGTVAYEMGD

-1460 DVVLAVNYVLGSA
+1460 DAVLAVNYVLGSA
-1473 DASAEYGVTT
+1473 DPSAEYGVTT

-1488 ADGTV
+1488 ADATL
-1493 DISDVVVIV
+1493 DISDVVAIV
-1502 NKILGGN
+1502 NKILGGSP
-1509 TQE
+1509 QE

>member
-1 MRKICLLFACVAFS
+1 MRKICLLFACMAFS

-129 EVASIS
+129 EVAGIS

-214 NGTSAKEYSKF
+214 NGTSAKEYSNF
-225 TATSPTTD
+225 TASSPTSD

-260 VTDDHANATYGGMA
+260 VTDDHARATYGGMA

-329 GAVVS
+329 GTVVS
-334 RYFGSSH
+334 SYFGPSH

-421 KTGKVLTSVTVTPTS
+421 KTGKVLTSVTVTPS

-458 YISGSKAQLLIQ
+458 YISGSKAQLLVQ

-491 SNYTLAVQ
+491 SNYTLAIQ

-511 WGGSYC
+511 WGGDYC

-557 NRTTNYAGTTTDHS
+557 NRTTNYAATTTDHS

-665 AKEVDKQLTN
+665 ANEVDKQLTN

-685 AIQDSYTTTGPN
+685 AIHDSYTTTGPN

-709 AGVQYILGANAS
+709 AGVQYILGANAN
-721 PNIKAATTE
+721 PRIKAATTE
-730 LTFAGDQKQIYRQ
+730 LTFAG
-743 AVNVKGFNLLEDI
+743 
-756 SVTLNDENGIY
+756 
-767 SVLPTTISTAD
+767 
-778 AKNGVDLIITWAPI
+778 
-792 DAGTSSASIVL
+792 
-803 SSIDAEPVTINITG
+803 
-817 TAEEVVPTIVA
+817 
-828 SSESLAFAGDQK
+828 
-840 QIYRQ
+840 
-845 AVNVKGF
+845 
-852 NLLEDISVTLND
+852 
-864 ENGIY
+864 
-869 SVLPTTIST
+869 
-878 ADAKNGVDL
+878 
-887 IITWAPID
+887 
-895 AGTSSAS
+895 
-902 IVLSSTDAEPVTI
+902 
-915 NITGTAEEVIPTI
+915 
-928 VASSESLTFAGYATL
+928 YATL
-943 SYELSCNVKG
+943 SYEMSCNVKG
-953 LHLEDDISVTLNDEN
+953 LHLEDGISVTLNDEN

-974 PTTISKD
+974 PTTIPKD
-981 EAAEGIDLVI
+981 EAAEGIDLLI
-991 TWSPVEAGSQQATIT
+991 AWSPLEAGSQQATIT
-1006 LSSEGAED
+1006 LSSEGADD
-1014 VVVSLNG
+1014 VVISLNG
-1021 TAEAAIPTIFTS
+1021 TAEAAIPTIFAS

-1042 INVTD
+1042 INETD

-1053 SGRFLAGNV
+1053 TGRFLAGNV

-1107 ASEGAECV
+1107 ASEGAESV

-1141 IDEAGWNQKYV
+1141 IDEVGWNQKYV
-1152 NNLYKYTENTDDGE
+1152 NNLYKYTEDTDNGV

-1192 NINSTLNTYTG
+1192 NVRSTSNTYDG
-1203 KSWTASDVYQGNGE
+1203 RSWTASDVYQGSDE
-1217 YFTSTIARGMGN
+1217 YFTSVKARVMGKGN
-1229 GSKYATSPS
+1229 TTATSAS

-1251 LLGLNSKNTIS
+1251 LLGLNGSK
-1262 TNWNGTTTTSY
+1262 TTTSGWFGSSSY
-1273 PTYLEVYECSR
+1273 PTYLEVYECTR

-1298 KESDD
+1298 KETDD

-1312 IASLDASKIY
+1312 IASLHASKIY

-1334 EIAFQTPLQ
+1334 EIAFQTPLP
-1343 TAEPVVDAT
+1343 TADPLVDAT
-1352 PTELSLVSRIG
+1352 PTELSLLSRIG

-1368 TFKVTATDLME
+1368 TFQVTATDLKE
-1379 EVSVTLSD
+1379 HLTVTLTD
-1387 ENGVFSV
+1387 DNGVFSV
-1394 DKTSISAEEALG
+1394 NKTSISAEEAQG
-1406 GVEVLVSFSPTTG
+1406 GAEILVSFSPSTG

-1426 TLTTKDAAPIT
+1426 TLTTRDAAPVT
-1437 ISLTGTVAYEKGD
+1437 ISLTGTVAYEMGD

-1460 DVVLAVNYVLGSA
+1460 DAVLAVNYVLGSA

-1488 ADGTV
+1488 ADGTL
-1493 DISDVVVIV
+1493 DISDVVAIV
-1502 NKILGGN
+1502 SKILGGSD
-1509 TQE
+1509 QE

>member
-1 MRKICLLFACVAFS
+1 MRKICLLFACMAFS
-15 AVVFAQSDDVSKK
+15 AIVFAQSDDVSKK

-52 EKKLGLKPVDM
+52 EKKLGLKPVDL

-129 EVASIS
+129 EVAGIS

-197 AFKDKNGNSR
+197 AFKDKDGNSR

-214 NGTSAKEYSKF
+214 NGSRAQEYSNF
-225 TATSPTTD
+225 TATNPTSD

-260 VTDDHANATYGGMA
+260 VTDDHARATYGGMA

-436 SYGTSVSGLSNY
+436 YGTSVSGLSNY
-448 YEGSLKVYKD
+448 YGGSLKVYKD
-458 YISGSKAQLLIQ
+458 YISGSKAQLIIK

-491 SNYTLAVQ
+491 SNYTLAIQ

-511 WGGSYC
+511 WGGDYC

-612 HYHTASTDDYSYYGS
+612 HYHTASTDDNSYYGS
-627 NFNQDLVVNSASNPY
+627 YFNKDLVVNSASNPY

-721 PNIKAATTE
+721 PNIKVATTE

-756 SVTLNDENGIY
+756 SVTLNDESGIY
-767 SVLPTTISTAD
+767 SVSPTTISA
-778 AKNGVDLIITWAPI
+778 
-792 DAGTSSASIVL
+792 
-803 SSIDAEPVTINITG
+803 
-817 TAEEVVPTIVA
+817 
-828 SSESLAFAGDQK
+828 
-840 QIYRQ
+840 
-845 AVNVKGF
+845 
-852 NLLEDISVTLND
+852 
-864 ENGIY
+864 
-869 SVLPTTIST
+869 

-943 SYELSCNVKG
+943 SYELPCNVKG

-1021 TAEAAIPTIFTS
+1021 TAEDAIPTIFAS

-1042 INVTD
+1042 INETD

-1107 ASEGAECV
+1107 ASEGAESV

-1152 NNLYKYTENTDDGE
+1152 NNLYKYTEDTDNSV

-1192 NINSTLNTYTG
+1192 NINSTQNTYTG
-1203 KSWTASDVYQGNGE
+1203 KSWTASDVYQGSDE
-1217 YFTSTIARGMGN
+1217 YFTSTTARGMGN

-1334 EIAFQTPLQ
+1334 EIAFQTPMQ

-1368 TFKVTATDLME
+1368 TFRVTATDLKE
-1379 EVSVTLSD
+1379 EVTVTLSD

-1394 DKTSISAEEALG
+1394 DKTSISAEEALEG
-1406 GVEVLVSFSPTTG
+1406 AEVLVSFSPTTG
-1419 GTYTGTI
+1419 GNYTGTI
-1426 TLTTKDAAPIT
+1426 TLTTKDAVPIT

-1450 TNMDGAVDIS
+1450 TNMDGTVDIS
-1460 DVVLAVNYVLGSA
+1460 DVVLTVNYVLGSA

-1493 DISDVVVIV
+1493 DISDVVIIV

>member
-1 MRKICLLFACVAFS
+1 MAFS

-52 EKKLGLKPVDM
+52 EKKLGLKPVDL

-89 AFIRLEDDS
+89 AFIRLEDDN

-129 EVASIS
+129 EVAGIS

-214 NGTSAKEYSKF
+214 NGTSAKEYSNF
-225 TATSPTTD
+225 TASSPTSD

-260 VTDDHANATYGGMA
+260 VTDDHARATYGGMA

-286 LKSTYLANAF
+286 LTSTYLANAF

-334 RYFGSSH
+334 SYFGPSH

-436 SYGTSVSGLSNY
+436 YGTSVSGLSNY

-458 YISGSKAQLLIQ
+458 YISGSKAQLLVQ

-491 SNYTLAVQ
+491 SNYTLAIQ

-511 WGGSYC
+511 WGGDYC

-557 NRTTNYAGTTTDHS
+557 NRTTNYAATTTDHS

-593 GLQYPWISAPGA
+593 SLQYPWISAPGA

-665 AKEVDKQLTN
+665 ANEVDKQLTN

-685 AIQDSYTTTGPN
+685 AIHDSYTTTGPN

-709 AGVQYILGANAS
+709 AGVQYILGANAN
-721 PNIKAATTE
+721 PRIKAATTE
-730 LTFAGDQKQIYRQ
+730 LTFAG
-743 AVNVKGFNLLEDI
+743 
-756 SVTLNDENGIY
+756 
-767 SVLPTTISTAD
+767 
-778 AKNGVDLIITWAPI
+778 
-792 DAGTSSASIVL
+792 
-803 SSIDAEPVTINITG
+803 
-817 TAEEVVPTIVA
+817 
-828 SSESLAFAGDQK
+828 
-840 QIYRQ
+840 
-845 AVNVKGF
+845 
-852 NLLEDISVTLND
+852 
-864 ENGIY
+864 
-869 SVLPTTIST
+869 
-878 ADAKNGVDL
+878 
-887 IITWAPID
+887 
-895 AGTSSAS
+895 
-902 IVLSSTDAEPVTI
+902 
-915 NITGTAEEVIPTI
+915 
-928 VASSESLTFAGYATL
+928 YATL
-943 SYELSCNVKG
+943 SYEMSCNVKG
-953 LHLEDDISVTLNDEN
+953 LHLEDGISVTLNDEN

-981 EAAEGIDLVI
+981 EAAEGIDLLI
-991 TWSPVEAGSQQATIT
+991 AWSPLEAGSQQATIT
-1006 LSSEGAED
+1006 LSSEGADD
-1014 VVVSLNG
+1014 VVISLNG
-1021 TAEAAIPTIFTS
+1021 TAEAAIPTILAS

-1042 INVTD
+1042 INET
-1047 SKTLTV
+1047 KTSTFTV

-1067 DENGVFSVNPESFEV
+1067 DENGVFSVSPASFEA
-1082 EENGTTV
+1082 EENGTTI
-1089 SVSFNASD
+1089 SVRFNASA

-1107 ASEGAECV
+1107 ASEGAESV

-1141 IDEAGWNQKYV
+1141 IDEAGWNPKYV
-1152 NNLYKYTENTDDGE
+1152 NNLYKYTADTDHGV
-1166 AWLTMPIYG
+1166 AWLTMPVYG
-1175 AWSTTYYD
+1175 AWTTTYYD

-1192 NINSTLNTYTG
+1192 NVSSTQNTYTG
-1203 KSWTASDVYQGNGE
+1203 KPWTASDIYQGSSA
-1217 YFTSTIARGMGN
+1217 YFTSTTARAMGN
-1229 GSKYATSPS
+1229 GSKYASAPS
-1238 TVTFYVTNITAVK
+1238 TITFYVTNITAVK
-1251 LLGLNSKNTIS
+1251 LLGLNGSK
-1262 TNWNGTTTTSY
+1262 TTTSGLFGSSSY
-1273 PTYLEVYECSR
+1273 PTYLEIYECTR
-1284 NADGSLTEGTTTVG
+1284 NADGSLTEGTTIVG
-1298 KESDD
+1298 KETDD

-1312 IASLDASKIY
+1312 IASLHASKIY

-1334 EIAFQTPLQ
+1334 EIAFQTPLP
-1343 TAEPVVDAT
+1343 TADPLVDAT
-1352 PTELSLVSRIG
+1352 PTELSLLSRIG
-1363 STDEA
+1363 STAEA
-1368 TFKVTATDLME
+1368 TFQVTATDLKE
-1379 EVSVTLSD
+1379 HVTVTLTD
-1387 ENGVFSV
+1387 DNGVFSV
-1394 DKTSISAEEALG
+1394 NKTSISAEEAQG
-1406 GVEVLVSFSPTTG
+1406 GAEILVSFSPTTG
-1419 GTYTGTI
+1419 GTYTGTV
-1426 TLTTKDAAPIT
+1426 TLTTRDAAPVT
-1437 ISLTGTVAYEKGD
+1437 ISLTGTVAYEMGD

-1460 DVVLAVNYVLGSA
+1460 DAVLAVNYVLGSA

-1488 ADGTV
+1488 ADGTL
-1493 DISDVVVIV
+1493 DISDVVAIV
-1502 NKILGGN
+1502 SKILGGSD
-1509 TQE
+1509 QE

>member
-1 MRKICLLFACVAFS
+1 MRKICLLFACMAFS
-15 AVVFAQSDDVSKK
+15 AIVFAQSDDVSKK

-83 GEVFIS
+83 GEIYIS

-214 NGTSAKEYSKF
+214 NGSRAQEYTSI
-225 TATSPTTD
+225 TASSPTSD

-329 GAVVS
+329 GTVVS
-334 RYFGSSH
+334 RYFGPSH

-511 WGGSYC
+511 WGGDYC

-709 AGVQYILGANAS
+709 AGVLYILGAYAS

-756 SVTLNDENGIY
+756 SVTLNDE
-767 SVLPTTISTAD
+767 S
-778 AKNGVDLIITWAPI
+778 
-792 DAGTSSASIVL
+792 
-803 SSIDAEPVTINITG
+803 
-817 TAEEVVPTIVA
+817 
-828 SSESLAFAGDQK
+828 
-840 QIYRQ
+840 
-845 AVNVKGF
+845 
-852 NLLEDISVTLND
+852 
-864 ENGIY
+864 GIY

-953 LHLEDDISVTLNDEN
+953 LHLEDEISVTLNDEN

-1021 TAEAAIPTIFTS
+1021 TAEAAIPTIFAS

-1042 INVTD
+1042 INET
-1047 SKTLTV
+1047 KTNTLTV

-1107 ASEGAECV
+1107 ASEGAESV

-1141 IDEAGWNQKYV
+1141 IDEAGWNKKYV
-1152 NNLYKYTENTDDGE
+1152 NNLYKYTEYTDDGE

-1192 NINSTLNTYTG
+1192 NINSTQNTYTG
-1203 KSWTASDVYQGNGE
+1203 KSWTASDVYQGSGE
-1217 YFTSTIARGMGN
+1217 YFTSTTARGMGN

-1262 TNWNGTTTTSY
+1262 TNNGNSY

-1343 TAEPVVDAT
+1343 TAEPVLDAT

-1368 TFKVTATDLME
+1368 TFKVTATDLKE
-1379 EVSVTLSD
+1379 EVTVTLSD

-1394 DKTSISAEEALG
+1394 DKTSISAEEALEG
-1406 GVEVLVSFSPTTG
+1406 AEVLVTFSPTTG

-1488 ADGTV
+1488 SDGTV
-1493 DISDVVVIV
+1493 DISDVVIIV

>member
-1 MRKICLLFACVAFS
+1 MRKICLIFACMAFS

-52 EKKLGLKPVDM
+52 EKKLGLKPVDL

-111 CSFDN
+111 CLFDN

-129 EVASIS
+129 EVAGIS

-214 NGTSAKEYSKF
+214 NGTSAKEYSNF

-260 VTDDHANATYGGMA
+260 VTDDHARATYGGMA

-421 KTGKVLTSVTVTPTS
+421 KTGKVLTSVTVTPS

-458 YISGSKAQLLIQ
+458 YISGSKAQLLVQ

-511 WGGSYC
+511 WGGDYC

-557 NRTTNYAGTTTDHS
+557 NRTTNYAATTTDHS

-665 AKEVDKQLTN
+665 ANEVDKQLTN

-685 AIQDSYTTTGPN
+685 AIHDSYTTTGPN

-709 AGVQYILGANAS
+709 AGVQYILGANAN
-721 PNIKAATTE
+721 PRIKAATTE
-730 LTFAGDQKQIYRQ
+730 LTFAG
-743 AVNVKGFNLLEDI
+743 
-756 SVTLNDENGIY
+756 
-767 SVLPTTISTAD
+767 
-778 AKNGVDLIITWAPI
+778 
-792 DAGTSSASIVL
+792 
-803 SSIDAEPVTINITG
+803 
-817 TAEEVVPTIVA
+817 
-828 SSESLAFAGDQK
+828 
-840 QIYRQ
+840 
-845 AVNVKGF
+845 
-852 NLLEDISVTLND
+852 
-864 ENGIY
+864 
-869 SVLPTTIST
+869 
-878 ADAKNGVDL
+878 
-887 IITWAPID
+887 
-895 AGTSSAS
+895 
-902 IVLSSTDAEPVTI
+902 
-915 NITGTAEEVIPTI
+915 
-928 VASSESLTFAGYATL
+928 YATL
-943 SYELSCNVKG
+943 SYEMSCNVKG
-953 LHLEDDISVTLNDEN
+953 LHLEDGISVTLNDEN

-974 PTTISKD
+974 PTTIPKD
-981 EAAEGIDLVI
+981 EAAEGIDLLI
-991 TWSPVEAGSQQATIT
+991 TWSPLEAGSQQATIT
-1006 LSSEGAED
+1006 LSSEGADD
-1014 VVVSLNG
+1014 VVISLNG
-1021 TAEAAIPTIFTS
+1021 TAEAAIPTIFAS

-1042 INVTD
+1042 INET
-1047 SKTLTV
+1047 KTSTFTV

-1067 DENGVFSVNPESFEV
+1067 DENGVFSVSPASFEA
-1082 EENGTTV
+1082 EENGTTI
-1089 SVSFNASD
+1089 SVRFNASA

-1107 ASEGAECV
+1107 ASEGAESV

-1141 IDEAGWNQKYV
+1141 IDEAGWNPKYV
-1152 NNLYKYTENTDDGE
+1152 NNLYKYTADTDHGV
-1166 AWLTMPIYG
+1166 AWLTMPVYG
-1175 AWSTTYYD
+1175 AWTTTYYD

-1192 NINSTLNTYTG
+1192 NVSSTQNTYTG
-1203 KSWTASDVYQGNGE
+1203 KPWTASDVYQGSSA
-1217 YFTSTIARGMGN
+1217 YFTSTTARAMGN
-1229 GSKYATSPS
+1229 GSKYASAPS

-1251 LLGLNSKNTIS
+1251 LLGLNGSK
-1262 TNWNGTTTTSY
+1262 TTTSGLFGSSSY
-1273 PTYLEVYECSR
+1273 PTYLEVYECTR
-1284 NADGSLTEGTTTVG
+1284 NSDGSLTEGTTTVG
-1298 KESDD
+1298 KETDD

-1312 IASLDASKIY
+1312 IASLHASKIY
-1322 KVVAGQYRGFLY
+1322 KVVAAQYRGFLY

-1343 TAEPVVDAT
+1343 TADPLVDAT
-1352 PTELSLVSRIG
+1352 PTELSLLSRIG

-1368 TFKVTATDLME
+1368 TFQVTATDLKE
-1379 EVSVTLSD
+1379 HLTVTLTD
-1387 ENGVFSV
+1387 DNGVFSV
-1394 DKTSISAEEALG
+1394 NKTSISAEEAQG
-1406 GVEVLVSFSPTTG
+1406 GAEILVSFSPATG
-1419 GTYTGTI
+1419 GTYSGTV
-1426 TLTTKDAAPIT
+1426 TLTTRDAAPVT
-1437 ISLTGTVAYEKGD
+1437 ISLTGTVAYEMGD

-1460 DVVLAVNYVLGSA
+1460 DAVLAVNYVLGSA

-1493 DISDVVVIV
+1493 DISDVVAIV
-1502 NKILGGN
+1502 SKILGGSV
-1509 TQE
+1509 QE

>member
-1 MRKICLLFACVAFS
+1 MRKICLLFASMAFS

-52 EKKLGLKPVDM
+52 EKKLGLKPVDL

-83 GEVFIS
+83 GEIYIS

-129 EVASIS
+129 EVAGIS

-167 DAISSGLTN
+167 DAISSGLSN

-207 IKRAYVY
+207 IKHAYVY
-214 NGTSAKEYSKF
+214 NGTSAKEYSNF
-225 TATSPTTD
+225 TASSPTSD

-334 RYFGSSH
+334 RYFGPSH

-421 KTGKVLTSVTVTPTS
+421 KTGKVLTSVTVTPS

-458 YISGSKAQLLIQ
+458 YISGSKAQLLIK

-491 SNYTLAVQ
+491 SNYTLAIQ

-511 WGGSYC
+511 WGGDYC

-557 NRTTNYAGTTTDHS
+557 NRTTNYAGTTTDYS
-571 YEYTIGDIA
+571 DEYTVGDIA

-612 HYHTASTDDYSYYGS
+612 HYHTASTDDNSYYGS
-627 NFNQDLVVNSASNPY
+627 YFNKDLVVNSASNPY

-743 AVNVKGFNLLEDI
+743 TVNVKGFNLLEDI
-756 SVTLNDENGIY
+756 SVTLNDESGIY
-767 SVLPTTISTAD
+767 SVLPTTISA
-778 AKNGVDLIITWAPI
+778 
-792 DAGTSSASIVL
+792 
-803 SSIDAEPVTINITG
+803 
-817 TAEEVVPTIVA
+817 
-828 SSESLAFAGDQK
+828 
-840 QIYRQ
+840 
-845 AVNVKGF
+845 
-852 NLLEDISVTLND
+852 
-864 ENGIY
+864 
-869 SVLPTTIST
+869 

-1021 TAEAAIPTIFTS
+1021 TAEAAIPTIFAI
-1033 ETSLSFSAG
+1033 ETSLSFSSG
-1042 INVTD
+1042 INETD

-1107 ASEGAECV
+1107 ASEGAESV

-1141 IDEAGWNQKYV
+1141 IDEAGWNKKYV
-1152 NNLYKYTENTDDGE
+1152 NNLYKYTEDTDNGV
-1166 AWLTMPIYG
+1166 AWLTMPVYG
-1175 AWSTTYYD
+1175 AWTTTYYD

-1192 NINSTLNTYTG
+1192 NINSTQNTYTG
-1203 KSWTASDVYQGNGE
+1203 KSWTASDVYQGSGE

-1262 TNWNGTTTTSY
+1262 TNNGNSY
-1273 PTYLEVYECSR
+1273 PTYLEVYECTR

-1343 TAEPVVDAT
+1343 TAEPVVDAI

-1368 TFKVTATDLME
+1368 TFKVTATDLKE
-1379 EVSVTLSD
+1379 EVTVTLSD

-1437 ISLTGTVAYEKGD
+1437 ISLTGTIAYEKGD
-1450 TNMDGAVDIS
+1450 TNMDGTVDIS

-1488 ADGTV
+1488 ADGAV

>member
-1 MRKICLLFACVAFS
+1 MRKICLLFACMAFS

-52 EKKLGLKPVDM
+52 EKKLGLKPVDL

-89 AFIRLEDDS
+89 AFIRLEDDN

-129 EVASIS
+129 EVAGIS

-214 NGTSAKEYSKF
+214 NGTSAKEYSNF
-225 TATSPTTD
+225 TASSPTSD

-260 VTDDHANATYGGMA
+260 VTDDHARATYGGMA

-286 LKSTYLANAF
+286 LTSTYLANAF

-334 RYFGSSH
+334 SYFGPSH

-436 SYGTSVSGLSNY
+436 YGTSVSGLSNY

-458 YISGSKAQLLIQ
+458 YISGSKAQLLVQ

-491 SNYTLAVQ
+491 SNYTLAIQ

-511 WGGSYC
+511 WGGDYC

-557 NRTTNYAGTTTDHS
+557 NRTTNYAATTTDHS

-593 GLQYPWISAPGA
+593 SLQYPWISAPGA

-665 AKEVDKQLTN
+665 ANEVDKQLTN

-685 AIQDSYTTTGPN
+685 AIHDSYTTTGPN

-709 AGVQYILGANAS
+709 AGVQYILGANAN
-721 PNIKAATTE
+721 PRIKAATTE
-730 LTFAGDQKQIYRQ
+730 LTFAG
-743 AVNVKGFNLLEDI
+743 
-756 SVTLNDENGIY
+756 
-767 SVLPTTISTAD
+767 
-778 AKNGVDLIITWAPI
+778 
-792 DAGTSSASIVL
+792 
-803 SSIDAEPVTINITG
+803 
-817 TAEEVVPTIVA
+817 
-828 SSESLAFAGDQK
+828 
-840 QIYRQ
+840 
-845 AVNVKGF
+845 
-852 NLLEDISVTLND
+852 
-864 ENGIY
+864 
-869 SVLPTTIST
+869 
-878 ADAKNGVDL
+878 
-887 IITWAPID
+887 
-895 AGTSSAS
+895 
-902 IVLSSTDAEPVTI
+902 
-915 NITGTAEEVIPTI
+915 
-928 VASSESLTFAGYATL
+928 YATL
-943 SYELSCNVKG
+943 SYEMSCNVKG
-953 LHLEDDISVTLNDEN
+953 LHLEDGISVTLNDEN

-981 EAAEGIDLVI
+981 EAAEGIDLLI
-991 TWSPVEAGSQQATIT
+991 AWSPLEAGSQQATIT
-1006 LSSEGAED
+1006 LSSEGADD
-1014 VVVSLNG
+1014 VVISLNG
-1021 TAEAAIPTIFTS
+1021 TAEAAIPTILAS

-1042 INVTD
+1042 INET
-1047 SKTLTV
+1047 KTSTFTV

-1067 DENGVFSVNPESFEV
+1067 DENGVFSVSPASFEA
-1082 EENGTTV
+1082 EENGTTI
-1089 SVSFNASD
+1089 SVRFNASA

-1107 ASEGAECV
+1107 ASEGAESV

-1141 IDEAGWNQKYV
+1141 IDEAGWNPKYV
-1152 NNLYKYTENTDDGE
+1152 NNLYKYTADTDHGV
-1166 AWLTMPIYG
+1166 AWLTMPVYG
-1175 AWSTTYYD
+1175 AWTTTYYD

-1192 NINSTLNTYTG
+1192 NVSSTQNTYTG
-1203 KSWTASDVYQGNGE
+1203 KPWTASDIYQGSSA
-1217 YFTSTIARGMGN
+1217 YFTSTTARAMGN
-1229 GSKYATSPS
+1229 GSKYASAPS
-1238 TVTFYVTNITAVK
+1238 TITFYVTNITAVK
-1251 LLGLNSKNTIS
+1251 LLGLNGSK
-1262 TNWNGTTTTSY
+1262 TTTSGLFGSSSY
-1273 PTYLEVYECSR
+1273 PTYLEIYECTR
-1284 NADGSLTEGTTTVG
+1284 NADGSLTEGTTIVG
-1298 KESDD
+1298 KETDD

-1312 IASLDASKIY
+1312 IASLHASKIY

-1334 EIAFQTPLQ
+1334 EIAFQTPLP
-1343 TAEPVVDAT
+1343 TADPLVDAT
-1352 PTELSLVSRIG
+1352 PTELSLLSRIG
-1363 STDEA
+1363 STAEA
-1368 TFKVTATDLME
+1368 TFQVTATDLKE
-1379 EVSVTLSD
+1379 HVTVTLTD
-1387 ENGVFSV
+1387 DNGVFSV
-1394 DKTSISAEEALG
+1394 NKTSISAEEAQG
-1406 GVEVLVSFSPTTG
+1406 GAEILVSFSPTTG
-1419 GTYTGTI
+1419 GTYTGTV
-1426 TLTTKDAAPIT
+1426 TLTTRDAAPVT
-1437 ISLTGTVAYEKGD
+1437 ISLTGTVAYEMGD

-1460 DVVLAVNYVLGSA
+1460 DAVLAVNYVLGSA

-1488 ADGTV
+1488 ADGTL
-1493 DISDVVVIV
+1493 DISDVVAIV
-1502 NKILGGN
+1502 SKILGGSD
-1509 TQE
+1509 QE

>member
-1 MRKICLLFACVAFS
+1 MRKICLLFACMAFS

-28 LSVTTQLFLDELKGE
+28 LSVTTQLLLDELKGE

-52 EKKLGLKPVDM
+52 EKKLGLKPVDL

-129 EVASIS
+129 EVAGIS

-147 PATYKAREA
+147 PATYKAREV

-167 DAISSGLTN
+167 DAISSGLSN

-197 AFKDKNGNSR
+197 AFKDKDGNSR

-214 NGTSAKEYSKF
+214 NGKSAQEYSNF
-225 TATSPTTD
+225 TATSPTSD

-260 VTDDHANATYGGMA
+260 VTDDHARATYGGMA

-329 GAVVS
+329 GKVVS
-334 RYFGSSH
+334 SYFGSSH

-380 LRSATYTNTDA
+380 LRSATYSNTDA

-421 KTGKVLTSVTVTPTS
+421 KTGKVLTSVTVTPS

-491 SNYTLAVQ
+491 SNYTLAIQ

-511 WGGSYC
+511 WGGGYC

-557 NRTTNYAGTTTDHS
+557 NRTTNFAGTTSDHS

-627 NFNQDLVVNSASNPY
+627 YFNKDLVVNSASNPY

-709 AGVQYILGANAS
+709 AGVQYILGANAN
-721 PNIKAATTE
+721 PNIKVATTE

-756 SVTLNDENGIY
+756 SVTLNDESGIY
-767 SVLPTTISTAD
+767 SVLPTTISAAD

-792 DAGTSSASIVL
+792 DAGMSSASIVL
-803 SSIDAEPVTINITG
+803 SSTDAEPVTINITG

-828 SSESLAFAGDQK
+828 SSESL
-840 QIYRQ
+840 
-845 AVNVKGF
+845 
-852 NLLEDISVTLND
+852 
-864 ENGIY
+864 
-869 SVLPTTIST
+869 
-878 ADAKNGVDL
+878 
-887 IITWAPID
+887 
-895 AGTSSAS
+895 
-902 IVLSSTDAEPVTI
+902 
-915 NITGTAEEVIPTI
+915 
-928 VASSESLTFAGYATL
+928 TFSGYATL
-943 SYELSCNVKG
+943 SYELPCNVKG
-953 LHLEDDISVTLNDEN
+953 LHLEDDISVTLNDKN

-1021 TAEAAIPTIFTS
+1021 TAEAAIPTIFAS
-1033 ETSLSFSAG
+1033 ETSLSFSSG
-1042 INVTD
+1042 INETD

-1107 ASEGAECV
+1107 ASEGAESV

-1141 IDEAGWNQKYV
+1141 IDEAGWNKKYV
-1152 NNLYKYTENTDDGE
+1152 NNLYKYTEDTDNGV
-1166 AWLTMPIYG
+1166 AWLIMPVYG
-1175 AWSTTYYD
+1175 AWTTTYYD

-1192 NINSTLNTYTG
+1192 NINSTQNTYTG
-1203 KSWTASDVYQGNGE
+1203 KSWTASDVYQGSGE
-1217 YFTSTIARGMGN
+1217 YFTSTTARGMGN

-1251 LLGLNSKNTIS
+1251 LLGLNGSK
-1262 TNWNGTTTTSY
+1262 TTTSGLFGSSSY
-1273 PTYLEVYECSR
+1273 PTYLEVYECTR

-1368 TFKVTATDLME
+1368 TFKVTATDLKE
-1379 EVSVTLSD
+1379 DVSVSLSD

-1394 DKTSISAEEALG
+1394 DKTSISAEEALEG
-1406 GVEVLVSFSPTTG
+1406 AEILVSFSPTTG
-1419 GTYTGTI
+1419 STYTGTI

-1460 DVVLAVNYVLGSA
+1460 DVVLTVNYVLGSA

-1502 NKILGGN
+1502 NKILGGGS
-1509 TQE
+1509 QE

>member
-1 MRKICLLFACVAFS
+1 M
-15 AVVFAQSDDVSKK
+15 SKK
-28 LSVTTQLFLDELKGE
+28 LSITTQLFLDELKGE

-63 DLRWNR
+63 ELRR
-69 KHRDRMIAT
+69 KGKHRNRMIAT

-98 QLSELEA
+98 RLSELEA

-129 EVASIS
+129 EVAGIS

-147 PATYKAREA
+147 PTTYKTRQA

-214 NGTSAKEYSKF
+214 NGSRAQEYTSI
-225 TATSPTTD
+225 TASSPTSD

-329 GAVVS
+329 ADVIA
-334 RYFGSSH
+334 RYFGPSH

-365 HLSGTASK
+365 YLSGSASK

-380 LRSATYTNTDA
+380 IRSDSYTNTDA

-412 ACTIYVLNS
+412 ACNFYVLDS
-421 KTGKVLTSVTVTPTS
+421 KTGEVKTSVTVTPST
-436 SYGTSVSGLSNY
+436 YGTGTSVSGLSNY
-448 YEGSLKVYKD
+448 YKGDIYVYR
-458 YISGSKAQLLIQ
+458 YTSGNKTQLIIKAT
-470 AEDLTSKSLYET
+470 DLTSTSIYAV

-491 SNYTLAVQ
+491 SNYTLAIQ

-517 YYTDHL
+517 YFTDHL
-523 STEGITWT
+523 STKGITWT
-531 DGTDDMTVSD
+531 DGTDDMSVSD

-557 NRTTNYAGTTTDHS
+557 NRTTNYAGTTTDYS
-571 YEYTIGDIA
+571 DEYTVGDIA

-586 TASESVT
+586 TASESMT
-593 GLQYPWISAPGA
+593 GLQYPWICAPGA
-605 RLIAGVN
+605 RLTAGVN
-612 HYHTASTDDYSYYGS
+612 HYHSASTDDYSYYGS
-627 NFNQDLVVNSASNPY
+627 YFNNDLVVNSASNPY

-685 AIQDSYTTTGPN
+685 AIHDSYTTTGPN

-709 AGVQYILGANAS
+709 AGVQYILGANAN

-730 LTFAGDQKQIYRQ
+730 ITFAGDQKQTYTQ
-743 AVNVKGFNLLEDI
+743 TVNVKGFNLVEDI
-756 SVTLNDENGIY
+756 SMTLNDENGIY
-767 SVLPTTISTAD
+767 SVSPTTISA
-778 AKNGVDLIITWAPI
+778 
-792 DAGTSSASIVL
+792 
-803 SSIDAEPVTINITG
+803 
-817 TAEEVVPTIVA
+817 
-828 SSESLAFAGDQK
+828 
-840 QIYRQ
+840 
-845 AVNVKGF
+845 
-852 NLLEDISVTLND
+852 
-864 ENGIY
+864 
-869 SVLPTTIST
+869 

-915 NITGTAEEVIPTI
+915 NITGTAEEVVPTI
-928 VASSESLTFAGYATL
+928 VTSSESLTFAGYATL

-991 TWSPVEAGSQQATIT
+991 TWSPIEAGSQQATIT

-1014 VVVSLNG
+1014 VVISLNG
-1021 TAEAAIPTIFTS
+1021 TAEAATPTIFAS

-1042 INVTD
+1042 INET
-1047 SKTLTV
+1047 KTNTLTV

-1062 TATLT
+1062 TATLA

-1082 EENGTTV
+1082 GDNGTTI
-1089 SVSFNASD
+1089 SVDFNASA

-1107 ASEGAECV
+1107 ASEGAESV

-1152 NNLYKYTENTDDGE
+1152 NNLYKYTEDTDNGV
-1166 AWLTMPIYG
+1166 AWLTMPVYG
-1175 AWSTTYYD
+1175 AWTTTYYD
-1183 SHPQKWIAS
+1183 LHPQKWIDS
-1192 NINSTLNTYTG
+1192 NVTSTQNNPYTG
-1203 KSWTASDVYQGNGE
+1203 TTWTASDIYQGSSA
-1217 YFTSTIARGMGN
+1217 YFTSATARVMGS
-1229 GSKYATSPS
+1229 GSTKYTTAS

-1251 LLGLNSKNTIS
+1251 LLGFNGSKTS
-1262 TNWNGTTTTSY
+1262 TSGWFSSSSY
-1273 PTYLEVYECSR
+1273 PTYLEVYECTR
-1284 NADGSLTEGTTTVG
+1284 NDDGSLTEGTRYIDRQ
-1298 KESDD
+1298 SDD
-1303 TKNASVNLS
+1303 TKSASVNLS

-1322 KVVAGQYRGFLY
+1322 KVVAGQYRGYLY

-1343 TAEPVVDAT
+1343 TVDPVMDAT

-1368 TFKVTATDLME
+1368 TFKVTATDLKE
-1379 EVSVTLSD
+1379 GVTVTLND

-1394 DKTSISAEEALG
+1394 DKTSISAEEAQEG
-1406 GVEVLVSFSPTTG
+1406 AEVLVSFSPTTG

-1426 TLTTKDAAPIT
+1426 MLTTKDAAPIT

-1450 TNMDGAVDIS
+1450 TNMDGTVDIS
-1460 DVVLAVNYVLGSA
+1460 DVVLTVNYVLGSA

-1493 DISDVVVIV
+1493 DISDVVAIV

-1509 TQE
+1509 AD

>member
-1 MRKICLLFACVAFS
+1 MRKICLLFACMAFS

-111 CSFDN
+111 CLFDN

-129 EVASIS
+129 EVAGIS

-214 NGTSAKEYSKF
+214 NGSRAQEYSNF
-225 TATSPTTD
+225 TASSPTSD

-260 VTDDHANATYGGMA
+260 VTDDHARATYGGMA

-286 LKSTYLANAF
+286 LTSTYLANAF

-329 GAVVS
+329 GTVVS
-334 RYFGSSH
+334 RYFGPSH

-421 KTGKVLTSVTVTPTS
+421 KTGKVLTSVTVTPS

-458 YISGSKAQLLIQ
+458 YISGSKAQLLVQ

-491 SNYTLAVQ
+491 SNYTLAIQ

-511 WGGSYC
+511 WGGDYC

-665 AKEVDKQLTN
+665 ANEVDKQLTN
-675 DDVKEIMKET
+675 DDVKEIMKKT
-685 AIQDSYTTTGPN
+685 AIHDSYTTTGPN

-709 AGVQYILGANAS
+709 AGVQYILGANAN
-721 PNIKAATTE
+721 PRIKAATTE

-743 AVNVKGFNLLEDI
+743 AINVKGFNLLEDI
-756 SVTLNDENGIY
+756 SVTLNDESGIY
-767 SVLPTTISTAD
+767 SVLPTTISA
-778 AKNGVDLIITWAPI
+778 
-792 DAGTSSASIVL
+792 
-803 SSIDAEPVTINITG
+803 
-817 TAEEVVPTIVA
+817 
-828 SSESLAFAGDQK
+828 
-840 QIYRQ
+840 
-845 AVNVKGF
+845 
-852 NLLEDISVTLND
+852 
-864 ENGIY
+864 
-869 SVLPTTIST
+869 

-953 LHLEDDISVTLNDEN
+953 LHLEDGISVTLNDEN

-1021 TAEAAIPTIFTS
+1021 TAEAAIPTIFAN

-1042 INVTD
+1042 INETD

-1053 SGRFLAGNV
+1053 TGRFLAGNV

-1107 ASEGAECV
+1107 ASEGAESV

-1141 IDEAGWNQKYV
+1141 IDEAGWNPKYV
-1152 NNLYKYTENTDDGE
+1152 NNLYKYTADTDHGV
-1166 AWLTMPIYG
+1166 AWLTMPVYG
-1175 AWSTTYYD
+1175 AWTTTYYD

-1192 NINSTLNTYTG
+1192 NVRSTSNTYDG
-1203 KSWTASDVYQGNGE
+1203 RSWTASDVYQGSDE
-1217 YFTSTIARGMGN
+1217 YFTSVKARVMGKGN
-1229 GSKYATSPS
+1229 TTATSAS

-1251 LLGLNSKNTIS
+1251 LLGLNGSK
-1262 TNWNGTTTTSY
+1262 TTTSGWFGSSSY
-1273 PTYLEVYECSR
+1273 PTYLEVYECTR

-1298 KESDD
+1298 KETDD

-1312 IASLDASKIY
+1312 IASLHASKIY

-1334 EIAFQTPLQ
+1334 EIAFQTPLP
-1343 TAEPVVDAT
+1343 TADPLVDAT
-1352 PTELSLVSRIG
+1352 PTELSLLSRIG

-1368 TFKVTATDLME
+1368 TFQVTATDLKE
-1379 EVSVTLSD
+1379 HVTVTLTD
-1387 ENGVFSV
+1387 DNGVFSV
-1394 DKTSISAEEALG
+1394 NKTSISAEEAQG
-1406 GVEVLVSFSPTTG
+1406 GAEVLVSFSPATG

-1426 TLTTKDAAPIT
+1426 TLTTRDAAPVT
-1437 ISLTGTVAYEKGD
+1437 ISLTGTVAYEMGD

-1460 DVVLAVNYVLGSA
+1460 DAVLAVNYVLGSA

-1488 ADGTV
+1488 ADGTL
-1493 DISDVVVIV
+1493 DISDVVAIV
-1502 NKILGGN
+1502 SKILGGSV
-1509 TQE
+1509 QE

>member
-1 MRKICLLFACVAFS
+1 MRKICLLFACMAFS

-116 GLITANIPVDKIN
+116 GLITANIPIDKIN
-129 EVASIS
+129 EVAAIS

-214 NGTSAKEYSKF
+214 NGSSAKEYSNF
-225 TATSPTTD
+225 TASSPTSD

-286 LKSTYLANAF
+286 LTSTYLANAF

-334 RYFGSSH
+334 RYFGPSH

-458 YISGSKAQLLIQ
+458 YISGSKAQLLVQ

-491 SNYTLAVQ
+491 SNYTLAIQ

-511 WGGSYC
+511 WGGGYC

-523 STEGITWT
+523 PSEGITWT

-593 GLQYPWISAPGA
+593 GFQYPWISAPGA

-627 NFNQDLVVNSASNPY
+627 YLNGDLVVNSASNPY

-675 DDVKEIMKET
+675 DDVKEIMKVT
-685 AIQDSYTTTGPN
+685 AIHDSYTTTGPN

-709 AGVQYILGANAS
+709 AGVQYILGANAN
-721 PNIKAATTE
+721 PRIKAATTE
-730 LTFAGDQKQIYRQ
+730 LTFAG
-743 AVNVKGFNLLEDI
+743 
-756 SVTLNDENGIY
+756 
-767 SVLPTTISTAD
+767 
-778 AKNGVDLIITWAPI
+778 
-792 DAGTSSASIVL
+792 
-803 SSIDAEPVTINITG
+803 
-817 TAEEVVPTIVA
+817 
-828 SSESLAFAGDQK
+828 
-840 QIYRQ
+840 
-845 AVNVKGF
+845 
-852 NLLEDISVTLND
+852 
-864 ENGIY
+864 
-869 SVLPTTIST
+869 
-878 ADAKNGVDL
+878 
-887 IITWAPID
+887 
-895 AGTSSAS
+895 
-902 IVLSSTDAEPVTI
+902 
-915 NITGTAEEVIPTI
+915 
-928 VASSESLTFAGYATL
+928 YATL
-943 SYELSCNVKG
+943 SYEMPCNVKG
-953 LHLEDDISVTLNDEN
+953 LHLEDGISVTLNDEN

-981 EAAEGIDLVI
+981 EAAEGIDLLI
-991 TWSPVEAGSQQATIT
+991 AWSPLSAGSQQATIT
-1006 LSSEGAED
+1006 LSSEGAQD

-1021 TAEAAIPTIFTS
+1021 TAEAAIPTILAS

-1042 INVTD
+1042 TNET
-1047 SKTLTV
+1047 KTNTFTV

-1067 DENGVFSVNPESFEV
+1067 DENGVFSVNPASFEA

-1089 SVSFNASD
+1089 SVHFSASA

-1107 ASEGAECV
+1107 ASEGAESV
-1115 SIALSAE
+1115 TIALSAE
-1122 ASDGGT
+1122 AVDGGT
-1128 AADPYLN
+1128 AADPYLD

-1141 IDEAGWNQKYV
+1141 IDEAGWNPKYV
-1152 NNLYKYTENTDDGE
+1152 NNLYKYSADTDHGV
-1166 AWLTMPIYG
+1166 AWLTMPVYG
-1175 AWSTTYYD
+1175 AWTTTYYD

-1192 NINSTLNTYTG
+1192 NVRSTQNTYTG
-1203 KSWTASDVYQGNGE
+1203 KSWTASDVYQGSSA
-1217 YFTSTIARGMGN
+1217 YFASTTARAMGN
-1229 GSKYATSPS
+1229 GSKYAATPS

-1251 LLGLNSKNTIS
+1251 LLGLNSKNTS
-1262 TNWNGTTTTSY
+1262 SANNLSSY
-1273 PTYLEVYECSR
+1273 PTYLEVYECTR
-1284 NADGSLTEGTTTVG
+1284 NADGSLTEGTTTVA
-1298 KESDD
+1298 KETDD

-1312 IASLDASKIY
+1312 IASLHASKIY

-1334 EIAFQTPLQ
+1334 EIAFQTPLP
-1343 TAEPVVDAT
+1343 TADPLVLAT
-1352 PTELSLVSRIG
+1352 PTELSLLSRIG

-1368 TFKVTATDLME
+1368 TFQVTATDLKE
-1379 EVSVTLSD
+1379 DVALTLTD
-1387 ENGVFSV
+1387 DHGVFSI
-1394 DKTSISAEEALG
+1394 DKTSISAEEAQG
-1406 GVEVLVSFSPTTG
+1406 GAEILVSFSPATG
-1419 GTYTGTI
+1419 GTFAGTI
-1426 TLTTKDAAPIT
+1426 TLTTKHAAPIT
-1437 ISLTGTVAYEKGD
+1437 ISLTGTVAYEMGD

-1460 DVVLAVNYVLGSA
+1460 DAVLAVNYVLGSA
-1473 DASAEYGVTT
+1473 DPSAEYGVTT

-1488 ADGTV
+1488 ADATL
-1493 DISDVVVIV
+1493 DISDVVAIV
-1502 NKILGGN
+1502 NKILGGSP
-1509 TQE
+1509 QE

>member
-1 MRKICLLFACVAFS
+1 MRKICLLFACMAFS

-43 ISFERNTQN
+43 ISFERDTQN

-89 AFIRLEDDS
+89 AFIRLEDDN

-129 EVASIS
+129 EVAGIS

-214 NGTSAKEYSKF
+214 NGSRAQEYSNF
-225 TATSPTTD
+225 TATSPTSD

-260 VTDDHANATYGGMA
+260 VTDDHARATYGGMA

-286 LKSTYLANAF
+286 LASTYLANAF

-329 GAVVS
+329 GTIVS
-334 RYFGSSH
+334 SYFGSSH

-421 KTGKVLTSVTVTPTS
+421 KTGKVLTSVTVTPS

-458 YISGSKAQLLIQ
+458 YISGSKAQLLVQ

-491 SNYTLAVQ
+491 SNYTLAIQ

-511 WGGSYC
+511 WGGDYC

-523 STEGITWT
+523 PSEGITWT

-685 AIQDSYTTTGPN
+685 AIHDSYTTTGPN

-709 AGVQYILGANAS
+709 AGVQYILGANEN
-721 PNIKAATTE
+721 PRIKAATTE
-730 LTFAGDQKQIYRQ
+730 LTFAGY
-743 AVNVKGFNLLEDI
+743 
-756 SVTLNDENGIY
+756 
-767 SVLPTTISTAD
+767 
-778 AKNGVDLIITWAPI
+778 
-792 DAGTSSASIVL
+792 AS
-803 SSIDAEPVTINITG
+803 
-817 TAEEVVPTIVA
+817 
-828 SSESLAFAGDQK
+828 
-840 QIYRQ
+840 
-845 AVNVKGF
+845 
-852 NLLEDISVTLND
+852 
-864 ENGIY
+864 
-869 SVLPTTIST
+869 
-878 ADAKNGVDL
+878 
-887 IITWAPID
+887 
-895 AGTSSAS
+895 
-902 IVLSSTDAEPVTI
+902 
-915 NITGTAEEVIPTI
+915 
-928 VASSESLTFAGYATL
+928 L
-943 SYELSCNVKG
+943 SYEMSCNVKG
-953 LHLEDDISVTLNDEN
+953 LHLEDGISVTLNDEN

-981 EAAEGIDLVI
+981 EAAEGIDLLI
-991 TWSPVEAGSQQATIT
+991 AWSPLEAGSQQATIT

-1014 VVVSLNG
+1014 VVVSLNA
-1021 TAEAAIPTIFTS
+1021 TAEAAIPTILAS
-1033 ETSLSFSAG
+1033 QTSLSFSAG
-1042 INVTD
+1042 INET
-1047 SKTLTV
+1047 KTSTFTV

-1067 DENGVFSVNPESFEV
+1067 DENSVFSVHPASFEA
-1082 EENGTTV
+1082 EENGTTI
-1089 SVSFNASD
+1089 SVSFNASA

-1107 ASEGAECV
+1107 ASEGAESV
-1115 SIALSAE
+1115 SITLSAE

-1152 NNLYKYTENTDDGE
+1152 NNLYKYSADTDHGV
-1166 AWLTMPIYG
+1166 AWLTMPVYG
-1175 AWSTTYYD
+1175 AWTTTYYD

-1192 NINSTLNTYTG
+1192 NVNSTQNTYTG
-1203 KSWTASDVYQGNGE
+1203 KPWTASDVYQGSDE
-1217 YFTSTIARGMGN
+1217 YFASTTARAMGN
-1229 GSKYATSPS
+1229 GSKQATSPS

-1251 LLGLNSKNTIS
+1251 LLGLNSKNTS
-1262 TNWNGTTTTSY
+1262 GWFTSY
-1273 PTYLEVYECSR
+1273 PTYLEVYECTR

-1298 KESDD
+1298 KETDA

-1312 IASLDASKIY
+1312 IASLHASKIY

-1334 EIAFQTPLQ
+1334 EIAFQTPLP
-1343 TAEPVVDAT
+1343 TADPLVDAT
-1352 PTELSLVSRIG
+1352 PTELSLLSRIG
-1363 STDEA
+1363 STAEA
-1368 TFKVTATDLME
+1368 TFEVTATDLKE
-1379 EVSVTLSD
+1379 DISVTLTD
-1387 ENGVFSV
+1387 DNGVFSV
-1394 DKTSISAEEALG
+1394 NKTSISAEEAQG
-1406 GVEVLVSFSPTTG
+1406 GAEILVSFSPSAG
-1419 GTYTGTI
+1419 GTYAGTI
-1426 TLTTKDAAPIT
+1426 TLTTRHAPPVT
-1437 ISLTGTVAYEKGD
+1437 ISLTGTVAYEMGD

-1460 DVVLAVNYVLGSA
+1460 DAVLAVNYVLGSA

-1483 YGDMN
+1483 YGDIN
-1488 ADGTV
+1488 ADGTL
-1493 DISDVVVIV
+1493 DISDVVAIV
-1502 NKILGGN
+1502 SKILGGSA
-1509 TQE
+1509 QE

>member
-1 MRKICLLFACVAFS
+1 MRKICLLFACMAFS
-15 AVVFAQSDDVSKK
+15 AIVFAQSDDVSKK

-129 EVASIS
+129 EVAGIS

-197 AFKDKNGNSR
+197 AFKDKNGNFR
-207 IKRAYVY
+207 IKHAYVY
-214 NGTSAKEYSKF
+214 NGTSAKEYSNF
-225 TATSPTTD
+225 TASSPTSD

-286 LKSTYLANAF
+286 LTSTYLANAF

-305 VGKPVVVSNS
+305 EGKPVVVSNS

-329 GAVVS
+329 GTIVS
-334 RYFGSSH
+334 SYFGSSH

-458 YISGSKAQLLIQ
+458 YISGSKTQLLIK

-491 SNYTLAVQ
+491 SNYTLAIQ

-511 WGGSYC
+511 WGGDYC

-721 PNIKAATTE
+721 PNIKVATTE
-730 LTFAGDQKQIYRQ
+730 
-743 AVNVKGFNLLEDI
+743 
-756 SVTLNDENGIY
+756 
-767 SVLPTTISTAD
+767 
-778 AKNGVDLIITWAPI
+778 
-792 DAGTSSASIVL
+792 
-803 SSIDAEPVTINITG
+803 
-817 TAEEVVPTIVA
+817 
-828 SSESLAFAGDQK
+828 
-840 QIYRQ
+840 
-845 AVNVKGF
+845 
-852 NLLEDISVTLND
+852 
-864 ENGIY
+864 
-869 SVLPTTIST
+869 
-878 ADAKNGVDL
+878 
-887 IITWAPID
+887 
-895 AGTSSAS
+895 
-902 IVLSSTDAEPVTI
+902 
-915 NITGTAEEVIPTI
+915 
-928 VASSESLTFAGYATL
+928 LTFAGYATL
-943 SYELSCNVKG
+943 SYEMSCNVKG

-1021 TAEAAIPTIFTS
+1021 TAEAAIPTIFAS
-1033 ETSLSFSAG
+1033 ETSLIFSAG
-1042 INVTD
+1042 INET
-1047 SKTLTV
+1047 KTNTLTV

-1107 ASEGAECV
+1107 ASEGAESV
-1115 SIALSAE
+1115 SIVLSAE

-1152 NNLYKYTENTDDGE
+1152 NNLYKYTEDTDNGV
-1166 AWLTMPIYG
+1166 AWLTMPVYG

-1192 NINSTLNTYTG
+1192 NVNSTQNTYTG
-1203 KSWTASDVYQGNGE
+1203 KSWTASDVYQGSGE

-1262 TNWNGTTTTSY
+1262 TNNGNSY

-1322 KVVAGQYRGFLY
+1322 KVVAGQYRGFLF

-1343 TAEPVVDAT
+1343 TAEPVMDAT
-1352 PTELSLVSRIG
+1352 PTELSLVSHIG

-1368 TFKVTATDLME
+1368 TFKVAATDLKE
-1379 EVSVTLSD
+1379 EVTVTLSD

-1426 TLTTKDAAPIT
+1426 TLTTKDAGPIT
-1437 ISLTGTVAYEKGD
+1437 ISLTGTVVYEKGD
-1450 TNMDGAVDIS
+1450 TNMDGTVDIS